1 MQKGDVVSPVQ
12 SNQQRACD
20 PARSVMV
27 SACAGSGKTWLLV
40 ARLVRILLAG
50 AKPNQILALTF
61 TRKAAQE
68 MRERL
73 YGLLEQFAR
82 SDEATLLTALRERGL
97 NDAEA
102 QAAVPQARALYE
114 TVLAS
119 PQAIVIDTFHGWFG
133 KLLGAA
139 PVSIGIQPGFSLRED
154 SKRLQEECLAD
165 WWSQVPEELKP
176 HYETLLQQLGA
187 HETLQFLTGSYSA
200 FKQRGAWTFFE
211 ARCNEQGT
219 TPIKQLEQMLTQLR
233 APNAVLQMWNAPNAL
248 ADLELLMRCFA
259 NSTKTEQNY
268 VEVIEKVIEAK
279 KAHLDITQLGKLAT
293 ALEAIFLTKDKTAR
307 TANAKVSNDLKKW
320 LSKADQ
326 GISESSYIACKESW
340 ADVFLVNVQRDRE
353 AAAVKLN
360 TAWFAMSAAM
370 LAHVQA
376 SKEAMRVRD
385 FDDLEIGV
393 SQLMAD
399 SSHAAYL
406 QARLDSRYQHIL
418 IDEFQDTNPLQW
430 QILRSWL
437 EGYGADVSKPSIFIV
452 GDPKQSIYRFRR
464 ADPRLF
470 EIAKAFLE
478 GELGADVI
486 ELDVTRRNAPNIN
499 DAVNRTFTSALL
511 PESYPYTPQTTAW
524 KAPHLVNTAANTFNQ
539 GEAYLLPL
547 ISLVEHEV
555 NERSGNAFAGPLPD
569 SSETGSVM
577 QRYCEGQRIAQ
588 IIREVMQTRRV
599 LESVDGELV
608 WRDPRPSDFLL
619 LVKRRRY
626 LPQYERAMREAG
638 LAFESSRLGGLLNTL
653 EIDDLIALLT
663 VLVTPR
669 HDLPLAQVLRSPL
682 FGASEDQMQSLAI
695 SLASEGYRSWWDAL
709 QASSDPDLLKAGRYL
724 EHWRVLGEHIPVHDL
739 LDQIYAE
746 NDVRMRYAIASDDLL
761 RPQVL
766 ANIDAF
772 LELALNHDG
781 GRYPSLG
788 RFIAEMKAMRQGD
801 DDETPDEGEMDLDGE
816 SADLIEIDDG
826 SGLSDAD
833 RNKRVRMMTVH
844 GAKGLEAPFVILLDT
859 NHTTGMNQ
867 HRGILLD
874 WPPNETAPIHLSAF
888 TKDTITS
895 PRTQI
900 QEEEQRIASN
910 ENWNALYV
918 AMTRAKQGLWISGV
932 SKSSTKEDSVD
943 LKSWYHRIQSAELP
957 DYVVSEEVATTLD
970 DARLSAQSQSEGQ
983 NEGQSDART
992 PFTIDD
998 FALDWDVAQ
1007 SSHALQL
1014 ANIESGIANT
1024 NAVESPVEPQIDPRI
1039 LEDGVYFHALLEC
1052 CTLQSG
1058 GTAAD
1063 LPSLTQ
1069 TMHWFGIDEAR
1080 ATLALSRA
1088 KTVLQTDAL
1097 KPYLLE
1103 GKWIQA
1109 WNEIDVLMT
1118 ADENELAPDEQNQK
1132 TIHTR
1137 FDRLVEFAD
1146 RLVILDYKL
1155 TLPKEGDSKT
1165 ALYQKQLQQYTI
1177 GLQRLRKD
1185 KPIEA
1190 YLVSGEGELLQV
1202 V

>member
-1 MQKGDVVSPVQ
+1 VSPTQ
-12 SNQQRACD
+12 TNQQRACN

-82 SDEATLLTALRERGL
+82 CDEETLLAALRERGL

-102 QAAVPQARALYE
+102 EAAIPQARALYE

-165 WWSQVPEELKP
+165 WWSQVPKELKP
-176 HYETLLQQLGA
+176 HYESLLQQLGA

-211 ARCNEQGT
+211 ARCAEQGT
-219 TPIKQLEQMLTQLR
+219 SPIQKLEQMLTQFR
-233 APNAVLQMWNAPNAL
+233 APDAVLQMWNAPNTL
-248 ADLELLMRCFA
+248 ADLELLARCFA
-259 NSTKTEQNY
+259 NSTPTEKKY
-268 VEVIEKVIEAK
+268 CAVIESAIDAK
-279 KAHLDITQLGKLAT
+279 KSGLDITQQNALIA

-307 TANAKVSNDLKKW
+307 TANAKVSADLKKW
-320 LSKADQ
+320 LSKTDQ
-326 GISESSYIACKESW
+326 GISESSYLAYKEAW
-340 ADVFLVNVQRDRE
+340 ADAFLANVQRDRE
-353 AAAVKLN
+353 AAALKLN

-376 SKEAMRVRD
+376 SKEVMRVRD

-437 EGYGADVSKPSIFIV
+437 EGYGTDTNKPSIFIV

-470 EIAKAFLE
+470 DAAKDFLQS
-478 GELGADVI
+478 ELGADFI
-486 ELDVTRRNAPNIN
+486 QLDVTRRNAPAIN
-499 DAVNRTFTSALL
+499 SAVNCTFSSTLL

-524 KAPHLVNTAANTFNQ
+524 KAPDLHDAAASIANQ

-547 ISLVEHEV
+547 IPLEEQEAHE
-555 NERSGNAFAGPLPD
+555 RLGNAFAGPLPD
-569 SSETGSVM
+569 ASETGAVM
-577 QRYCEGQRIAQ
+577 QRYREGQRIAQ
-588 IIREVMQTRRV
+588 MIREVMQTRRV
-599 LESVDGELV
+599 LEMVDGQPV

-619 LVKRRRY
+619 LVKRRLY

-682 FGASEDQMQSLAI
+682 FGVSEDQMQSLAI
-695 SLASEGYRSWWDAL
+695 ALASEGYRSWWDAL
-709 QASSDPDLLKAGRYL
+709 QASPDPALLKAGRYL
-724 EHWRVLGEHIPVHDL
+724 EHWRILGEHLPVHDL

-766 ANIDAF
+766 ANMDAF

-788 RFIAEMKAMRQGD
+788 RFIAEIKAMRQGD
-801 DDETPDEGEMDLDGE
+801 DDETPDEGEMDLESEAGE
-816 SADLIEIDDG
+816 SIELDDG
-826 SGLSDAD
+826 AGLSEAD

-844 GAKGLEAPFVILLDT
+844 GAKGLEAPFVILLDA

-910 ENWNALYV
+910 ENWNVLYV

-932 SKSSTKEDSVD
+932 AKSSTKEDGID
-943 LKSWYHRIQSAELP
+943 INSWYYRIQSAELP
-957 DYVVSEEVATTLD
+957 DFAISKAATGPND
-970 DARLSAQSQSEGQ
+970 PKVSAQSQRNTSM
-983 NEGQSDART
+983 
-992 PFTIDD
+992 PFSIDD
-998 FALDWDVAQ
+998 FAIEWDVAQ

-1014 ANIESGIANT
+1014 ANIEGDIAKT
-1024 NAVESPVEPQIDPRI
+1024 NAAIAPAEPELDPRI
-1039 LEDGVYFHALLEC
+1039 LEDGVHFHALLEC
-1052 CTLQSG
+1052 STLQSG
-1058 GTAAD
+1058 GIAAD

-1069 TMHWFGIDEAR
+1069 TMNWFGIDEAR

-1097 KPYLLE
+1097 KPYLLD
-1103 GKWIQA
+1103 GQWIQA

-1118 ADENELAPDEQNQK
+1118 ADVSEAIRDEQNK
-1132 TIHTR
+1132 KIIHTR
-1137 FDRLVEFAD
+1137 FDRLVEFTD

-1155 TLPKEGDSKT
+1155 SLPKEGDPKS
-1165 ALYQKQLQQYTI
+1165 ALYQKQLQQYAS
-1177 GLQRLRKD
+1177 GLQRIRND

-1190 YLVSGEGELLQV
+1190 YLVSAAGELQRLV
-1202 V
+1202 

>member
-1 MQKGDVVSPVQ
+1 MTRAQ

-50 AKPNQILALTF
+50 AKPHEILALTF

-82 SDEATLLTALRERGL
+82 CDEATLLAALLERGL
-97 NDAEA
+97 NDTEA

-211 ARCNEQGT
+211 AHCAERGT
-219 TPIKQLEQMLTQLR
+219 TPIKELQGMLTQVS
-233 APNAVLQMWNAPNAL
+233 APDAVLRLWNTPNAL

-259 NSTKTEQNY
+259 NSTQTEKNY
-268 VEVIEKVIEAK
+268 CAVIEKAIEAK
-279 KAHLDITQLGKLAT
+279 KAGLDITQLNELIA
-293 ALEAIFLTKDKTAR
+293 ALEAIFLTKDKTPR
-307 TANAKVSNDLKKW
+307 TANSKVSADLKKW
-320 LSKADQ
+320 LNKTDQ
-326 GISESSYIACKESW
+326 GISESSYIACKEAW
-340 ADVFLVNVQRDRE
+340 AEAFLANVQRERE
-353 AAAVKLN
+353 ASALKLN

-370 LAHVQA
+370 LAHVQT

-470 EIAKAFLE
+470 NTAKEFLQ
-478 GELGADVI
+478 GELGADLI

-511 PESYPYTPQTTAW
+511 PESYPYTLQTTAW
-524 KAPHLVNTAANTFNQ
+524 TAPHSLDARANAVNQ

-547 ISLVEHEV
+547 IPLVEHETH
-555 NERSGNAFAGPLPD
+555 ERSGNAFAGPLPD
-569 SSETGSVM
+569 SSETGSVV

-599 LESVDGELV
+599 LESVDGEQV

-619 LVKRRRY
+619 LVKRRKY
-626 LPQYERAMREAG
+626 LPQYERAMREAE

-669 HDLPLAQVLRSPL
+669 HDLRLAQVLRSPL
-682 FGASEDQMQSLAI
+682 FGANEDQMQSLAI

-709 QASSDPDLLKAGRYL
+709 QASPDPVLLKAGRYL
-724 EHWRVLGEHIPVHDL
+724 EHWRILGEHLPVHDL

-816 SADLIEIDDG
+816 TAETIELEDASA
-826 SGLSDAD
+826 LSDAD

-867 HRGILLD
+867 HRGIVLD
-874 WPPNETAPIHLSAF
+874 WPPNEVAPIHLSAF

-900 QEEEQRIASN
+900 QEEEQRIARN

-932 SKSSTKEDSVD
+932 AKSSAKEGGLDVD
-943 LKSWYHRIQSAELP
+943 SWYYRIQSAELP
-957 DYVVSEEVATTLD
+957 DYVVSKEVAAAPD
-970 DARLSAQSQSEGQ
+970 DARSTSQSQG
-983 NEGQSDART
+983 EGQSDSGM
-992 PFTIDD
+992 PFSIDD
-998 FALDWDVAQ
+998 FVLDWDVAQ
-1007 SSHALQL
+1007 SSHALQQ
-1014 ANIESGIANT
+1014 ANIESGIANINT
-1024 NAVESPVEPQIDPRI
+1024 VVNSTEPEIDPRI

-1063 LPSLTQ
+1063 LPSLTH
-1069 TMHWFGIDEAR
+1069 TMNWFGIDEAR

-1088 KTVLQTDAL
+1088 KTVLQTDTL
-1097 KPYLLE
+1097 KPYLLD
-1103 GKWIQA
+1103 GNWIQA
-1109 WNEIDVLMT
+1109 WNEIDVLIS
-1118 ADENELAPDEQNQK
+1118 ADVTQEAGENSK

-1155 TLPKEGDSKT
+1155 SLPKEGDHKS
-1165 ALYQKQLQQYTI
+1165 ALYQKQLQQYAT
-1177 GLQRLRKD
+1177 GLQGLRND
-1185 KPIEA
+1185 KPIAA
-1190 YLVSGEGELLQV
+1190 YLVSAEGELLQLV
-1202 V
+1202 

>member
-1 MQKGDVVSPVQ
+1 
-12 SNQQRACD
+12 
-20 PARSVMV
+20 
-27 SACAGSGKTWLLV
+27 
-40 ARLVRILLAG
+40 
-50 AKPNQILALTF
+50 
-61 TRKAAQE
+61 
-68 MRERL
+68 
-73 YGLLEQFAR
+73 
-82 SDEATLLTALRERGL
+82 
-97 NDAEA
+97 
-102 QAAVPQARALYE
+102 
-114 TVLAS
+114 
-119 PQAIVIDTFHGWFG
+119 VIDTFHGWFG

-154 SKRLQEECLAD
+154 SKRLQVECLAD
-165 WWSQVPEELKP
+165 WWSQVPEALKP

-187 HETLQFLTGSYSA
+187 HETLQFLMGSYSA

-211 ARCNEQGT
+211 ARCAERGT
-219 TPIKQLEQMLTQLR
+219 TPIKQLEQMLTQVG
-233 APNAVLQMWNAPNAL
+233 APDAVLRLWNAPNAL

-259 NSTKTEQNY
+259 NSTQTEKNY
-268 VEVIEKVIEAK
+268 CAVIEKAIEAK
-279 KAHLDITQLGKLAT
+279 KAGLAITQLSDLIA
-293 ALEAIFLTKDKTAR
+293 ALEAIFLTKEKTPR
-307 TANAKVSNDLKKW
+307 TANAKISADLKKW
-320 LSKADQ
+320 LAKADQ
-326 GISESSYIACKESW
+326 GISESSYIACKEAW
-340 ADVFLVNVQRDRE
+340 ADAFLANLQRERE
-353 AAAVKLN
+353 AAAVNLN

-376 SKEAMRVRD
+376 SKESMRVRD

-470 EIAKAFLE
+470 NTAKEFLQ

-499 DAVNRTFTSALL
+499 DAVNRTFSSALL
-511 PESYPYTPQTTAW
+511 PESYPYTLQTTAW
-524 KAPHLVNTAANTFNQ
+524 KAPHSLDARANAVNQ

-547 ISLVEHEV
+547 IPLVEHETH
-555 NERSGNAFAGPLPD
+555 ERSGNAFAGPLPD
-569 SSETGSVM
+569 SSETGSVV

-619 LVKRRRY
+619 LVKRRKY
-626 LPQYERAMREAG
+626 LPQYERAMREAE

-695 SLASEGYRSWWDAL
+695 SLASVGYRSWWDAL
-709 QASSDPDLLKAGRYL
+709 QASPDPVLLKAGRYL
-724 EHWRVLGEHIPVHDL
+724 EHWRILGEHLPVHDL

-816 SADLIEIDDG
+816 TADIIEIED
-826 SGLSDAD
+826 SVGLSDAD

-874 WPPNETAPIHLSAF
+874 WPPNEVAPIHLSAY

-900 QEEEQRIASN
+900 QEEEQRISAN

-932 SKSSTKEDSVD
+932 ATSSAKEGGLD
-943 LKSWYHRIQSAELP
+943 LNSWYHRIQSAELS
-957 DYVVSEEVATTLD
+957 DYVVSKEVAAAPD
-970 DARLSAQSQSEGQ
+970 DARSTSQSQG
-983 NEGQSDART
+983 EGQSDSGML
-992 PFTIDD
+992 FSIDD
-998 FALDWDVAQ
+998 FVLDWDVAQ
-1007 SSHALQL
+1007 SSHAMQQ
-1014 ANIESGIANT
+1014 ANIESGTANINT
-1024 NAVESPVEPQIDPRI
+1024 TVNSTEPEIDPRI

-1069 TMHWFGIDEAR
+1069 TMNWFGIDEAR

-1088 KTVLQTDAL
+1088 KTVLQTDVL
-1097 KPYLLE
+1097 KPFLLDGE
-1103 GKWIQA
+1103 WIQA
-1109 WNEIDVLMT
+1109 WNEIDVLIP
-1118 ADENELAPDEQNQK
+1118 ADAAQAAGESGK

-1155 TLPKEGDSKT
+1155 SLPKEGDSKT
-1165 ALYQKQLQQYTI
+1165 ALYQKQLQQYAS
-1177 GLQRLRKD
+1177 GLQRLRND
-1185 KPIEA
+1185 KPIAA
-1190 YLVSGEGELLQV
+1190 YLVSAAGALQQLV
-1202 V
+1202 

>member
-1 MQKGDVVSPVQ
+1 MQKGDVVTRAQ

-50 AKPNQILALTF
+50 AKPHEILALTF

-82 SDEATLLTALRERGL
+82 CDEATLLAALRERGL
-97 NDAEA
+97 NDTEA
-102 QAAVPQARALYE
+102 RAAVPQARALYE

-165 WWSQVPEELKP
+165 WWSQVPKALKP

-211 ARCNEQGT
+211 AHCAERGT
-219 TPIKQLEQMLTQLR
+219 TPIQELQGMLTQVS
-233 APNAVLQMWNAPNAL
+233 APDAVLRLWNAPNAL
-248 ADLELLMRCFA
+248 ADLELLLRCFA
-259 NSTKTEQNY
+259 NSTQTEKNY
-268 VEVIEKVIEAK
+268 CAVIEKAIESK
-279 KAHLDITQLGKLAT
+279 KAGLDITQRNELIA
-293 ALEAIFLTKDKTAR
+293 ALEAIFLTKEKTPR
-307 TANAKVSNDLKKW
+307 TANAKVSADLKKW
-320 LSKADQ
+320 LNKVDQ
-326 GISESSYIACKESW
+326 GISESSYIACKEAW
-340 ADVFLVNVQRDRE
+340 AEAFLANVQRERE
-353 AAAVKLN
+353 ASALKLN

-470 EIAKAFLE
+470 NTAKEFLQ
-478 GELGADVI
+478 GELGADLI

-511 PESYPYTPQTTAW
+511 PESYPYTLQTTAW
-524 KAPHLVNTAANTFNQ
+524 TAPHSLDARANAVNQ

-547 ISLVEHEV
+547 IPLVEHETH
-555 NERSGNAFAGPLPD
+555 ERLGNAFAGPLPD
-569 SSETGSVM
+569 SSETGSVV

-588 IIREVMQTRRV
+588 IIREVMQMRRV
-599 LESVDGELV
+599 LESVDGEPV

-619 LVKRRRY
+619 LVKRRKY
-626 LPQYERAMREAG
+626 LPQYERAMREAE

-682 FGASEDQMQSLAI
+682 FGANEDQMQSLAI

-709 QASSDPDLLKAGRYL
+709 QASPDPVLLKAGRYL
-724 EHWRVLGEHIPVHDL
+724 EYWRILGEHLPVHDL

-816 SADLIEIDDG
+816 TAETIELEDASA
-826 SGLSDAD
+826 LSDAD

-874 WPPNETAPIHLSAF
+874 WPPNEVAPIHLSAF

-900 QEEEQRIASN
+900 QEEEQRIARN

-932 SKSSTKEDSVD
+932 ATSSAKEGGLDVD
-943 LKSWYHRIQSAELP
+943 SWYHRIQSAELP
-957 DYVVSEEVATTLD
+957 DYVVSEEVTAVLD
-970 DARLSAQSQSEGQ
+970 DARPNLPSQG
-983 NEGQSDART
+983 DARI
-992 PFTIDD
+992 PFSIDD

-1007 SSHALQL
+1007 SSHALQQ
-1014 ANIESGIANT
+1014 AKIESGTANINT
-1024 NAVESPVEPQIDPRI
+1024 AVNSTEPEIDPRI

-1069 TMHWFGIDEAR
+1069 TMNWFGIDEAR
-1080 ATLALSRA
+1080 ATLALLRA

-1097 KPYLLE
+1097 KPYLLD
-1103 GKWIQA
+1103 GNWIQA
-1109 WNEIDVLMT
+1109 WNEIDVLIP
-1118 ADENELAPDEQNQK
+1118 ADVTQAAGENSK

-1155 TLPKEGDSKT
+1155 SLPKEGDHKS
-1165 ALYQKQLQQYTI
+1165 ALYQKQLQQYAT
-1177 GLQRLRKD
+1177 GLQRLRND
-1185 KPIEA
+1185 KPIAA
-1190 YLVSGEGELLQV
+1190 YLVSAEGELLQLV
-1202 V
+1202 

>member
-1 MQKGDVVSPVQ
+1 
-12 SNQQRACD
+12 
-20 PARSVMV
+20 MV

-50 AKPNQILALTF
+50 AKPHQILALTF

-73 YGLLEQFAR
+73 YGLLEEFAR
-82 SDEATLLTALRERGL
+82 CDDAALITALVERGF
-97 NDAEA
+97 NDTEA
-102 QAAVPQARALYE
+102 RAAIPQARSLYE

-139 PVSIGIQPGFSLRED
+139 PVSIGIQPGFRLRED

-165 WWSQVPEELKP
+165 WWSQVPKELKP
-176 HYETLLQQLGA
+176 HYESLLQQLGA

-211 ARCNEQGT
+211 ARCAQQGA
-219 TPIKQLEQMLTQLR
+219 TPIQQLEQMLTQFS
-233 APNAVLQMWNAPNAL
+233 APDAVLQMWNAPNTL
-248 ADLELLMRCFA
+248 ADLELLALCFA
-259 NSTKTEQNY
+259 NSTQTEKNY
-268 VEVIEKVIEAK
+268 CAVIESAIDAK
-279 KAHLDITQLGKLAT
+279 KAGLDITQQDALLA
-293 ALEAIFLTKDKTAR
+293 ALEAIFLTKDKTSR
-307 TANAKVSNDLKKW
+307 TANAKVSADLKKW
-320 LSKADQ
+320 RSKTDQ
-326 GISESSYIACKESW
+326 CISEASYLSCKEAW
-340 ADVFLVNVQRDRE
+340 ADVFLANVQRDRE
-353 AAAVKLN
+353 AAALQLN

-376 SKEAMRVRD
+376 SKDAMRVRD

-393 SQLMAD
+393 SQMMAD

-437 EGYGADVSKPSIFIV
+437 EGYGADTNKPSIFIV

-470 EIAKAFLE
+470 ETAKDFLQS
-478 GELGADVI
+478 ELGADFI
-486 ELDVTRRNAPNIN
+486 ELDVTRRNAPAIN
-499 DAVNRTFTSALL
+499 SAVNCTFSSGLL
-511 PESYPYTPQTTAW
+511 PESYPYKLQVTAW
-524 KAPHLVNTAANTFNQ
+524 TAPDSPDLAAHIANQ

-547 ISLVEHEV
+547 IPLEEHEAH
-555 NERSGNAFAGPLPD
+555 ERLGNAFAGPLAD
-569 SSETGSVM
+569 ASETGAVM
-577 QRYCEGQRIAQ
+577 QRYREGQRIAQ
-588 IIREVMQTRRV
+588 MIREVMQTRRV
-599 LESVDGELV
+599 LELVDGQKV

-619 LVKRRRY
+619 LVKRRQF
-626 LPQYERAMREAG
+626 LPQYERALREAE

-682 FGASEDQMQSLAI
+682 FGASEDQMQSIAI
-695 SLASEGYRSWWDAL
+695 ALASEGYRSWWDAL
-709 QASSDPDLLKAGRYL
+709 QASSDPALQKAGRYL
-724 EHWRVLGEHIPVHDL
+724 EHWRVLSEHFPVHDL

-788 RFIAEMKAMRQGD
+788 RFIAEIKAMRQGD
-801 DDETPDEGEMDLDGE
+801 DDETPDEGGMDLDGE
-816 SADLIEIDDG
+816 SAEAIELEDA
-826 SGLSDAD
+826 STLSDAD

-844 GAKGLEAPFVILLDT
+844 GAKGLEAPFVVLLDT

-900 QEEEQRIASN
+900 QEEEQRISVN

-932 SKSSTKEDSVD
+932 SKSSTKEDGLD
-943 LKSWYHRIQSAELP
+943 LNSWYHRIQSAELP
-957 DYVVSEEVATTLD
+957 DYVAEEVALPLD
-970 DARLSAQSQSEGQ
+970 DARPTSQSQSES
-983 NEGQSDART
+983 QSDAHT

-1007 SSHALQL
+1007 SSHSLQL

-1024 NAVESPVEPQIDPRI
+1024 NAVVAQAEPEIDPRI

-1058 GTAAD
+1058 STILD
-1063 LPSLTQ
+1063 LPSLAH
-1069 TMHWFGIDEAR
+1069 TMNWFGIDEAR
-1080 ATLALSRA
+1080 ATLALSRT
-1088 KTVLQTDAL
+1088 KIVLQTEAL
-1097 KPYLLE
+1097 KPYLLDGE
-1103 GKWIQA
+1103 WIQA

-1118 ADENELAPDEQNQK
+1118 ADENESMQEDQNKK

-1155 TLPKEGDSKT
+1155 SLPKEGDSKT
-1165 ALYQKQLQQYTI
+1165 ALYQKQLQQYAT
-1177 GLQRLRKD
+1177 GLQRIRND

-1190 YLVSGEGELLQV
+1190 YLVSAAGELLQLV
-1202 V
+1202 

>member
-1 MQKGDVVSPVQ
+1 
-12 SNQQRACD
+12 
-20 PARSVMV
+20 MV

-50 AKPNQILALTF
+50 AKPHEILALTF

-82 SDEATLLTALRERGL
+82 CDEATLLAALLERGL
-97 NDAEA
+97 NDTEA
-102 QAAVPQARALYE
+102 RAAVPQARALYE
-114 TVLAS
+114 AVLAS

-211 ARCNEQGT
+211 ARCTERGTSPIQELQG
-219 TPIKQLEQMLTQLR
+219 MLTQVS
-233 APNAVLQMWNAPNAL
+233 APDAVLRIWNAPNAR
-248 ADLELLMRCFA
+248 ADLDLLMRCFA
-259 NSTKTEQNY
+259 NSTQTEQNY
-268 VEVIEKVIEAK
+268 VVVIEKVIEAK
-279 KAHLDITQLGKLAT
+279 KAGLDITQLTTLIGS
-293 ALEAIFLTKDKTAR
+293 LEAIFLTKDKTAR
-307 TANAKVSNDLKKW
+307 TANAKVSTDLKKW
-320 LSKADQ
+320 LNKADQ
-326 GISESSYIACKESW
+326 GISESSYIACKEAW
-340 ADVFLVNVQRDRE
+340 ADAFLANVQRERE
-353 AAAVKLN
+353 AAAIKLN

-370 LAHVQA
+370 LAHVQT

-470 EIAKAFLE
+470 DTAKDFLQ
-478 GELGADVI
+478 GELGADLI

-499 DAVNRTFTSALL
+499 DAVNRTFTSVLL
-511 PESYPYTPQTTAW
+511 PESYPYALQTTAW
-524 KAPHLVNTAANTFNQ
+524 TAPHSLDARANAVNQ

-547 ISLVEHEV
+547 IPLVEHEAH
-555 NERSGNAFAGPLPD
+555 ERSGNAFAGPLPD

-577 QRYCEGQRIAQ
+577 QRYREGQRIAQ
-588 IIREVMQTRRV
+588 IIREVMQIRRV
-599 LESVDGELV
+599 LEWADGKLA

-619 LVKRRRY
+619 LVKRRKY
-626 LPQYERAMREAG
+626 LPQYERAMREAE

-709 QASSDPDLLKAGRYL
+709 QASPDPVLLKAGRYL
-724 EHWRVLGEHIPVHDL
+724 EHWRILGEHLPVHDL

-801 DDETPDEGEMDLDGE
+801 DDETPDEGEMDLDRETTE
-816 SADLIEIDDG
+816 SIELEDA
-826 SGLSDAD
+826 SNLSDAD

-859 NHTTGMNQ
+859 NHTTGLNQ

-874 WPPNETAPIHLSAF
+874 WPPNEVAPIHLSAF

-900 QEEEQRIASN
+900 QEEEQRIARN

-918 AMTRAKQGLWISGV
+918 AMTRAKQGMWISGV
-932 SKSSTKEDSVD
+932 ATSSAKEGGLD
-943 LKSWYHRIQSAELP
+943 LNSWYHRIQSAELP
-957 DYVVSEEVATTLD
+957 DYSVSEEVVAALD
-970 DARLSAQSQSEGQ
+970 DARPNLPSKG
-983 NEGQSDART
+983 EGQSDSGM
-992 PFTIDD
+992 PFSIDD

-1007 SSHALQL
+1007 SSHALQQ
-1014 ANIESGIANT
+1014 ANIESGTANSNT
-1024 NAVESPVEPQIDPRI
+1024 VVNSTELEIDPRI

-1063 LPSLTQ
+1063 LPSVTQ
-1069 TMHWFGIDEAR
+1069 AMNWFGIDEAR

-1097 KPYLLE
+1097 KPYLLD
-1103 GKWIQA
+1103 GNWIQA
-1109 WNEIDVLMT
+1109 WNEIDVLIP
-1118 ADENELAPDEQNQK
+1118 ADVTPAAGEDSK

-1155 TLPKEGDSKT
+1155 SLPKEGDSKT
-1165 ALYQKQLQQYTI
+1165 ALYQKQLQQYAS
-1177 GLQRLRKD
+1177 GLQRLRND

-1190 YLVSGEGELLQV
+1190 YLVSAAGVLQQMV
-1202 V
+1202 

>member
-1 MQKGDVVSPVQ
+1 
-12 SNQQRACD
+12 
-20 PARSVMV
+20 MV

-50 AKPNQILALTF
+50 AKPHQILALTF

-73 YGLLEQFAR
+73 YGLLEEFAR
-82 SDEATLLTALRERGL
+82 SDDAALITALVERGL

-102 QAAVPQARALYE
+102 RSAIPQARSLYE

-165 WWSQVPEELKP
+165 WWSQVPKELKP
-176 HYETLLQQLGA
+176 HYESLLEQLGA

-211 ARCNEQGT
+211 ARCAEQGT
-219 TPIKQLEQMLTQLR
+219 SPIQQLEQMLTQFR
-233 APNAVLQMWNAPNAL
+233 APDAVLQMWNAPNTL
-248 ADLELLMRCFA
+248 TDLELLAGCFA
-259 NSTKTEQNY
+259 NSTQTEKNY
-268 VEVIEKVIEAK
+268 CAVVESAIDAK
-279 KAHLDITQLGKLAT
+279 KAGLDITQQDSLLA
-293 ALEAIFLTKDKTAR
+293 ALRAIFLTKEKTPR
-307 TANAKVSNDLKKW
+307 TANAKVSADLKKW
-320 LSKADQ
+320 LSKTDQ
-326 GISESSYIACKESW
+326 GISESSYIACKEAW
-340 ADVFLVNVQRDRE
+340 ADAFLANVQRDRE
-353 AAAVKLN
+353 ASAVKLN
-360 TAWFAMSAAM
+360 AAWFAMSAAM

-399 SSHAAYL
+399 TSHAAYL

-437 EGYGADVSKPSIFIV
+437 EGYGADTSKPSIFIV

-470 EIAKAFLE
+470 ETAKDFLQS
-478 GELGADVI
+478 ELGADFI
-486 ELDVTRRNAPNIN
+486 ELDVTRRNAPAIN
-499 DAVNRTFTSALL
+499 SAVNRTFSSALL
-511 PESYPYTPQTTAW
+511 PESYPYTLQTTAW
-524 KAPHLVNTAANTFNQ
+524 TAPKSLDATANATNQ

-547 ISLVEHEV
+547 IPLEEHEAH
-555 NERSGNAFAGPLPD
+555 ERLGNAFAGPLAD
-569 SSETGSVM
+569 ASETGAVM
-577 QRYCEGQRIAQ
+577 QRYREGQRIAQ
-588 IIREVMQTRRV
+588 IIREVMRTRRV
-599 LESVDGELV
+599 LELVDGQKV

-619 LVKRRRY
+619 LVKRRLH

-682 FGASEDQMQSLAI
+682 FGASEDQMQSIAI
-695 SLASEGYRSWWDAL
+695 ALASDGYRSWWDAL
-709 QASSDPDLLKAGRYL
+709 QASSDPALLKAGRYL
-724 EHWRVLGEHIPVHDL
+724 EHWRVLGEHLPVHDL
-739 LDQIYAE
+739 LDQIYVE
-746 NDVRMRYAIASDDLL
+746 NDVRMRYAIASDNLL

-788 RFIAEMKAMRQGD
+788 RFIAEIKAMRQGD
-801 DDETPDEGEMDLDGE
+801 DDETPDEGEMDLE
-816 SADLIEIDDG
+816 SEAVEFIELDDRC
-826 SGLSDAD
+826 GLSDAD

-844 GAKGLEAPFVILLDT
+844 GAKGLEAPFVVLLDT

-874 WPPNETAPIHLSAF
+874 WPPNETAPIHLSVF
-888 TKDTITS
+888 TKDTITN

-900 QEEEQRIASN
+900 QEEEQRIAFN

-932 SKSSTKEDSVD
+932 ATSSTKEEGLDI
-943 LKSWYHRIQSAELP
+943 KSWYHRIQSAELP
-957 DYVVSEEVATTLD
+957 DFVISAEVATAPNDHKPT
-970 DARLSAQSQSEGQ
+970 AQSQSNTGM
-983 NEGQSDART
+983 
-992 PFTIDD
+992 PFSIDD
-998 FALDWDVAQ
+998 FVIEWDVAQ

-1014 ANIESGIANT
+1014 TNIESGIAKT
-1024 NAVESPVEPQIDPRI
+1024 DAVEDSTEPELDPRI
-1039 LEDGVYFHALLEC
+1039 LEDGVYFHALLEY

-1058 GTAAD
+1058 STISD
-1063 LPSLTQ
+1063 LPSLTH
-1069 TMHWFGIDEAR
+1069 TMIWFGIDEAR

-1088 KTVLQTDAL
+1088 KTVLQTEAL

-1103 GKWIQA
+1103 GEWIQA

-1118 ADENELAPDEQNQK
+1118 ADENESMPNEQNKK

-1155 TLPKEGDSKT
+1155 SLPKEGDCKS
-1165 ALYQKQLQQYTI
+1165 ALYQKQLQQYAS
-1177 GLQRLRKD
+1177 GLQRIRND

-1190 YLVSGEGELLQV
+1190 YLISAAGELLQV

>member
-1 MQKGDVVSPVQ
+1 MPKGDVVSQVQ

-20 PARSVMV
+20 PTRSVMV

-40 ARLVRILLAG
+40 ARLVHILLAG
-50 AKPNQILALTF
+50 AKPHEILALTF

-73 YGLLEQFAR
+73 YGLLEEFAR
-82 SDEATLLTALRERGL
+82 CDEATLLTALRERGL

-102 QAAVPQARALYE
+102 RSAIPHARALYE

-165 WWSQVPEELKP
+165 WWSQVPKELTP
-176 HYETLLQQLGA
+176 HYESLLQQLGA

-211 ARCNEQGT
+211 AHCAQQGT
-219 TPIKQLEQMLTQLR
+219 SPIQKLEQMLTQYR
-233 APNAVLQMWNAPNAL
+233 APDAVLQMWNAPNAF
-248 ADLELLMRCFA
+248 ADLELLARCFA
-259 NSTKTEQNY
+259 NSTQTEKKY
-268 VEVIEKVIEAK
+268 GAVIESAIEAK
-279 KAHLDITQLGKLAT
+279 RADLDITQEDALIA
-293 ALEAIFLTKDKTAR
+293 ALEAIFLTKEKTAR
-307 TANAKVSNDLKKW
+307 IANAKVSGDLKKW

-326 GISESSYIACKESW
+326 GISESSYLACKEAW
-340 ADVFLVNVQRDRE
+340 ADAFLANVQRDRE
-353 AAAVKLN
+353 TAALKLN

-370 LAHVQA
+370 LAHVQV

-437 EGYGADVSKPSIFIV
+437 EGYGADTNKPSIFIV

-470 EIAKAFLE
+470 DAVRDFLQS
-478 GELGADVI
+478 ELGADFI
-486 ELDVTRRNAPNIN
+486 QLDVTRRNAPAIN
-499 DAVNRTFTSALL
+499 NAVNRTFTSELL
-511 PESYPYTPQTTAW
+511 PESYPYTLQTTAW
-524 KAPHLVNTAANTFNQ
+524 TAPNSLDVTADKANQ

-547 ISLVEHEV
+547 IPPEEHEV

-569 SSETGSVM
+569 ASETGAVM
-577 QRYCEGQRIAQ
+577 QRYREGQRIAQ
-588 IIREVMQTRRV
+588 IIREVIQTRRV
-599 LESVDGELV
+599 LELVNGQPV

-619 LVKRRRY
+619 LVKRRQF

-695 SLASEGYRSWWDAL
+695 ALASEDYRSWWDAL
-709 QASSDPDLLKAGRYL
+709 QASSDPALLKAGRYL
-724 EHWRVLGEHIPVHDL
+724 EHWRVLGEHLPVHDL

-746 NDVRMRYAIASDDLL
+746 HDVRMRYAMASDDLL

-788 RFIAEMKAMRQGD
+788 RFIAEIKAMRQGD
-801 DDETPDEGEMDLDGE
+801 DDETPDEGEMDLDSEAAE
-816 SADLIEIDDG
+816 SFELEDG
-826 SGLSDAD
+826 SGHSEAD

-844 GAKGLEAPFVILLDT
+844 GAKGLEAPFVVLLDT

-874 WPPNETAPIHLSAF
+874 WPPNEPAPIHLSVF
-888 TKDTITS
+888 TKDTMTR

-932 SKSSTKEDSVD
+932 ATSSTKEEGFD
-943 LKSWYHRIQSAELP
+943 LNSWYYRIQSAQLP
-957 DYVVSEEVATTLD
+957 DFVISEEVATALND
-970 DARLSAQSQSEGQ
+970 HKPIAQSQS
-983 NEGQSDART
+983 NSSM
-992 PFTIDD
+992 PFSIDD
-998 FALDWDVAQ
+998 FVIEWDVAQ
-1007 SSHALQL
+1007 SSHAVQL
-1014 ANIESGIANT
+1014 ASIERGNT
-1024 NAVESPVEPQIDPRI
+1024 KTDAVEDPTEPELDPRI

-1058 GTAAD
+1058 GTISD
-1063 LPSLTQ
+1063 LPSLTH
-1069 TMHWFGIDEAR
+1069 TMNWFGIDEER
-1080 ATLALSRA
+1080 AALALARA
-1088 KTVLQTDAL
+1088 KTVLETDAL
-1097 KPYLLE
+1097 KPYLLN
-1103 GKWIQA
+1103 GDWVQA
-1109 WNEIDVLMT
+1109 WNEIDVLMI
-1118 ADENELAPDEQNQK
+1118 ADANESIPDEQNQK

-1137 FDRLVEFAD
+1137 FDRLVEFTD

-1155 TLPKEGDSKT
+1155 SLPKEGDRKST
-1165 ALYQKQLQQYTI
+1165 LYQKQLQQYAT
-1177 GLQRLRKD
+1177 GLQRIRHD

-1190 YLVSGEGELLQV
+1190 YLVSAAGELLQLV
-1202 V
+1202 

>member
-1 MQKGDVVSPVQ
+1 
-12 SNQQRACD
+12 
-20 PARSVMV
+20 
-27 SACAGSGKTWLLV
+27 
-40 ARLVRILLAG
+40 
-50 AKPNQILALTF
+50 
-61 TRKAAQE
+61 
-68 MRERL
+68 
-73 YGLLEQFAR
+73 
-82 SDEATLLTALRERGL
+82 
-97 NDAEA
+97 
-102 QAAVPQARALYE
+102 
-114 TVLAS
+114 
-119 PQAIVIDTFHGWFG
+119 
-133 KLLGAA
+133 
-139 PVSIGIQPGFSLRED
+139 
-154 SKRLQEECLAD
+154 
-165 WWSQVPEELKP
+165 
-176 HYETLLQQLGA
+176 
-187 HETLQFLTGSYSA
+187 
-200 FKQRGAWTFFE
+200 
-211 ARCNEQGT
+211 
-219 TPIKQLEQMLTQLR
+219 
-233 APNAVLQMWNAPNAL
+233 
-248 ADLELLMRCFA
+248 
-259 NSTKTEQNY
+259 
-268 VEVIEKVIEAK
+268 VIEKAIEAK
-279 KAHLDITQLGKLAT
+279 KAGLDIMQLSELAA
-293 ALEAIFLTKDKTAR
+293 ALEAIFLTKEKTPR
-307 TANAKVSNDLKKW
+307 TANAKVSVHLKKW
-320 LSKADQ
+320 LAKTDQ
-326 GISESSYIACKESW
+326 GISEASYIACKELW
-340 ADVFLVNVQRDRE
+340 ADAFLANVQRDRE
-353 AAAVKLN
+353 ASAVKLN

-376 SKEAMRVRD
+376 SKDAMRVRD

-393 SQLMAD
+393 SQLMAE

-437 EGYGADVSKPSIFIV
+437 EGYGADTNKPSIFIV

-470 EIAKAFLE
+470 ETAKDFLQ
-478 GELGADVI
+478 GELGADFI
-486 ELDVTRRNAPNIN
+486 ELDVTRRNAPSIN

-524 KAPHLVNTAANTFNQ
+524 KAPSSLDATPNAVNQ

-547 ISLVEHEV
+547 IPLVEHEAH
-555 NERSGNAFAGPLPD
+555 ERSGNAFTGPLPD
-569 SSETGSVM
+569 ASETGSVM
-577 QRYCEGQRIAQ
+577 QRYREGQRIAQ
-588 IIREVMQTRRV
+588 IIRGVMQTRRV
-599 LESVDGELV
+599 LEPTDGELV

-619 LVKRRRY
+619 LVKRRQY

-682 FGASEDQMQSLAI
+682 FGVSEDQMQSLAI

-709 QASSDPDLLKAGRYL
+709 QASPDPALLKAGRYL
-724 EHWRVLGEHIPVHDL
+724 EHWRILGEHLPVHDL

-746 NDVRMRYAIASDDLL
+746 NDVRMRYAIVSDDLL

-816 SADLIEIDDG
+816 SADLIEIDDS

-900 QEEEQRIASN
+900 QEEEQRISAN

-932 SKSSTKEDSVD
+932 SKSSTKEDGLD
-943 LKSWYHRIQSAELP
+943 LNSWYHRIQSAELP
-957 DYVVSEEVATTLD
+957 DYVAEEVALPLD
-970 DARLSAQSQSEGQ
+970 DVRPTSQSQSEGQ
-983 NEGQSDART
+983 SDAHT
-992 PFTIDD
+992 PFSIDD
-998 FALDWDVAQ
+998 FALQWDVAE

-1024 NAVESPVEPQIDPRI
+1024 SAVESPVEPEINPRI

-1058 GTAAD
+1058 STISD
-1063 LPSLTQ
+1063 LPSIEH

-1088 KTVLQTDAL
+1088 KTVLQTDTL
-1097 KPYLLE
+1097 KPYLLD
-1103 GKWIQA
+1103 GNWIQA

-1118 ADENELAPDEQNQK
+1118 ADENESMREVQNKK

-1155 TLPKEGDSKT
+1155 SLPKEGDSKT
-1165 ALYQKQLQQYTI
+1165 ALYQKQLQQYAT
-1177 GLQRLRKD
+1177 GLQRIRND

-1190 YLVSGEGELLQV
+1190 YLVSAAGELLQLV
-1202 V
+1202 

>member
-1 MQKGDVVSPVQ
+1 MSPVQ
-12 SNQQRACD
+12 FDKQRACD

-40 ARLVRILLAG
+40 ARMVRILLAG
-50 AKPNQILALTF
+50 AKPHEILALTF

-73 YGLLEQFAR
+73 YGLLEQFATC
-82 SDEATLLTALRERGL
+82 DDTTLLAALVERGL
-97 NDAEA
+97 SDKEA
-102 QAAVPQARALYE
+102 LATIPHARALYE

-165 WWSQVPEELKP
+165 WWSQVPEQYKP
-176 HYETLLQQLGA
+176 HYDALLQQLGA
-187 HETLQFLTGSYSA
+187 HEALQFLTGNYSI
-200 FKQRGAWTFFE
+200 FKQRGAWTFFA
-211 ARCNEQGT
+211 ARCIEQNT
-219 TPIKQLEQMLTQLR
+219 TPIQQLQQMLTQVS
-233 APNAVLQMWNAPNAL
+233 APDAVLQMWNAPNTL
-248 ADLELLMRCFA
+248 AELEHLVRCFTH
-259 NSTKTEQNY
+259 STQTEKNY
-268 VEVIEKVIEAK
+268 VVVIEKAIEAK
-279 KAHLDITQLGKLAT
+279 KAGLDVTQLAT
-293 ALEAIFLTKDKTAR
+293 LIAALEAIFLTKDKTAR
-307 TANAKVSNDLKKW
+307 TANAKVSADLKKW
-320 LSKADQ
+320 LNTADQ
-326 GISESSYIACKESW
+326 GISESSYIACKEAWSD
-340 ADVFLVNVQRDRE
+340 AFLANVQRERE
-353 AAAVKLN
+353 TAAVKLN
-360 TAWFAMSAAM
+360 TAWFAMSSAM

-393 SQLMAD
+393 SQIMAD
-399 SSHAAYL
+399 ASHAAYL

-437 EGYGADVSKPSIFIV
+437 EGYGSDGSKPSIFIV

-470 EIAKAFLE
+470 DAAKAFLE
-478 GELGADVI
+478 GELGADFI
-486 ELDVTRRNAPNIN
+486 QLDVTRRNSPCIN
-499 DAVNRTFTSALL
+499 SAVNRTFTSALL
-511 PESYPYTPQTTAW
+511 PESYPYALQTTAW
-524 KAPHLVNTAANTFNQ
+524 TAPPSLDPKANAVNQ

-547 ISLVEHEV
+547 IPHVAHEPH
-555 NERSGNAFAGPLPD
+555 ERSGNAFAGPLSD
-569 SSETGSVM
+569 SSETGGVV
-577 QRYCEGQRIAQ
+577 QRYREGQRIAH

-599 LESVDGELV
+599 LELANGQLI

-619 LVKRRRY
+619 LVKRRQY
-626 LPQYERAMREAG
+626 LPQYERALREAE

-669 HDLPLAQVLRSPL
+669 HDLPLAQVMRSPL

-695 SLASEGYRSWWDAL
+695 SVSREGHPSWWDAL
-709 QASSDPDLLKAGRYL
+709 QNNPDPVLLKAGRYL
-724 EHWRVLGEHIPVHDL
+724 EHWRVLGERLPVHDL

-801 DDETPDEGEMDLDGE
+801 DDETPDEGEMDLDGVTAE
-816 SADLIEIDDG
+816 SIEIEDA
-826 SGLSDAD
+826 SALSDED
-833 RNKRVRMMTVH
+833 RNQRVRMMTVH
-844 GAKGLEAPFVILLDT
+844 GAKGLEAPFVVLLDT
-859 NHTTGMNQ
+859 NHTTGMNN

-874 WPPNETAPIHLSAF
+874 WPPNEAAPIHLSAF

-900 QEEEQRIASN
+900 QEEEQRISSN

-932 SKSSTKEDSVD
+932 ATSSSKEGGLD
-943 LKSWYHRIQSAELP
+943 LNSWYKRMQSAELP
-957 DYVVSEEVATTLD
+957 DYAVPDEIATPLAETEPNLPSKV
-970 DARLSAQSQSEGQ
+970 DAS
-983 NEGQSDART
+983 N
-992 PFTIDD
+992 PFSIDD
-998 FALDWDVAQ
+998 FVLDWDMAQ

-1024 NAVESPVEPQIDPRI
+1024 KAVDGAAEPELDPRI
-1039 LEDGVYFHALLEC
+1039 LEDGVHFHALLEY

-1058 GTAAD
+1058 GIAAE
-1063 LPSLTQ
+1063 LPSLVQ
-1069 TMHWFGIDEAR
+1069 AMHWFGIDEPR
-1080 ATLALSRA
+1080 AGLALSRA
-1088 KTVLQTDAL
+1088 NAVLQTDAL
-1097 KPYLLE
+1097 KPYLLD
-1103 GKWIQA
+1103 GNWIQA
-1109 WNEIDVLMT
+1109 WNEIDVLIPAAET
-1118 ADENELAPDEQNQK
+1118 EPVPGGESK

-1137 FDRLVEFAD
+1137 LDRLVEFTD

-1155 TLPKEGDSKT
+1155 TLPKEGDGKT
-1165 ALYQKQLQQYTI
+1165 VLYQQQLQQYAT

-1190 YLVSGEGELLQV
+1190 YLVSAAGELLQLV
-1202 V
+1202 

>member
-1 MQKGDVVSPVQ
+1 
-12 SNQQRACD
+12 
-20 PARSVMV
+20 MV

-50 AKPNQILALTF
+50 AKPHQILALTF

-73 YGLLEQFAR
+73 YGLLEEFAR
-82 SDEATLLTALRERGL
+82 CDDAALITALVERGL

-102 QAAVPQARALYE
+102 RAAIPQARSLYE

-139 PVSIGIQPGFSLRED
+139 PVSIGIQPGFRLRED

-165 WWSQVPEELKP
+165 WWSQVPKELKP
-176 HYETLLQQLGA
+176 HYESLLQQLGA

-211 ARCNEQGT
+211 ARCAQQGM
-219 TPIKQLEQMLTQLR
+219 TPIQQLEQMLTQFR
-233 APNAVLQMWNAPNAL
+233 APDAVLQMWNTPNTL
-248 ADLELLMRCFA
+248 ADLELLARCFA
-259 NSTKTEQNY
+259 NSTQTEKNY
-268 VEVIEKVIEAK
+268 CAVIESAIDAK
-279 KAHLDITQLGKLAT
+279 KAGLNITQQDALLA
-293 ALEAIFLTKDKTAR
+293 ALEAIFLTKEKTPR
-307 TANAKVSNDLKKW
+307 SANAKVSADLKKW
-320 LSKADQ
+320 LSKTDQ
-326 GISESSYIACKESW
+326 GISESSYIACKEAW
-340 ADVFLVNVQRDRE
+340 ADAFLANVQRDRE
-353 AAAVKLN
+353 AAALQLN

-437 EGYGADVSKPSIFIV
+437 EGYGADTNKPSIFIV

-470 EIAKAFLE
+470 DTAKDFLQS
-478 GELGADVI
+478 ELGADFI
-486 ELDVTRRNAPNIN
+486 ELDVTRRNAPTIN
-499 DAVNRTFTSALL
+499 DAVNRTFTGALL
-511 PESYPYTPQTTAW
+511 PESYPYKLQVTAW
-524 KAPHLVNTAANTFNQ
+524 TAPDSPDPAAHIANQ

-547 ISLVEHEV
+547 IPLEEHEAH
-555 NERSGNAFAGPLPD
+555 ERLGNAFAGPLAD
-569 SSETGSVM
+569 ASETGAVM
-577 QRYCEGQRIAQ
+577 QRYREGQRIAQ
-588 IIREVMQTRRV
+588 MICEVMQTRRV
-599 LESVDGELV
+599 LELVDGQKV
-608 WRDPRPSDFLL
+608 WRDPRPSDFLF
-619 LVKRRRY
+619 LVKRRLY

-695 SLASEGYRSWWDAL
+695 ALASDGYRSWWDAL
-709 QASSDPDLLKAGRYL
+709 QASSDLALQKAGRYL
-724 EHWRVLGEHIPVHDL
+724 EHWRVLGEHLPVHDL

-788 RFIAEMKAMRQGD
+788 RFIAEIKAMRQGD
-801 DDETPDEGEMDLDGE
+801 DDETPDEGEMDLE
-816 SADLIEIDDG
+816 SEAAESIELDDG
-826 SGLSDAD
+826 GGLSDAD

-844 GAKGLEAPFVILLDT
+844 GAKGLEAPFVVLLDT

-874 WPPNETAPIHLSAF
+874 WPPNEMAPIHLSVF
-888 TKDTITS
+888 TKDTITN

-932 SKSSTKEDSVD
+932 ATSSIKEKGLD
-943 LKSWYHRIQSAELP
+943 LNSWYYRIQSAELP
-957 DYVVSEEVATTLD
+957 DFVISENVATTLND
-970 DARLSAQSQSEGQ
+970 QKSTVQSQSNTGM
-983 NEGQSDART
+983 
-992 PFTIDD
+992 PFSIDD
-998 FALDWDVAQ
+998 FVIEWDVAQ

-1014 ANIESGIANT
+1014 ANIESGVVSAT
-1024 NAVESPVEPQIDPRI
+1024 ALVDQVDDDLDPRI
-1039 LEDGVYFHALLEC
+1039 LEDGVYFHALLEY

-1058 GTAAD
+1058 STISD
-1063 LPSLTQ
+1063 LPSLAH
-1069 TMHWFGIDEAR
+1069 TMNWFGIDEAR

-1088 KTVLQTDAL
+1088 KTVLQTEAL

-1103 GKWIQA
+1103 GEWIQA

-1118 ADENELAPDEQNQK
+1118 ANENESMPDEQNKK

-1155 TLPKEGDSKT
+1155 SLPKEGDRKSV
-1165 ALYQKQLQQYTI
+1165 LYQKQLQQYGT
-1177 GLQRLRKD
+1177 GLQGIRGD

-1190 YLVSGEGELLQV
+1190 YLVSAAGELLQLV
-1202 V
+1202 

>member
-1 MQKGDVVSPVQ
+1 VSPIQ

-50 AKPNQILALTF
+50 AKPHEILALTF

-73 YGLLEQFAR
+73 YGLLEEFAR
-82 SDEATLLTALRERGL
+82 CDDAALIAALVERGL
-97 NDAEA
+97 DDAEA
-102 QAAVPQARALYE
+102 RAAIPQARALYE

-165 WWSQVPEELKP
+165 WWSQVPKELKP
-176 HYETLLQQLGA
+176 HYESLLQQLGA

-211 ARCNEQGT
+211 ARCAEQGT
-219 TPIKQLEQMLTQLR
+219 TPVQKLEQMLTQFS
-233 APNAVLQMWNAPNAL
+233 APDAVLQLWNAPNTL
-248 ADLELLMRCFA
+248 ADLELLARCFA
-259 NSTKTEQNY
+259 NGTQTEKNY
-268 VEVIEKVIEAK
+268 CAVIESAIEAK
-279 KAHLDITQLGKLAT
+279 KSGLEITQQDALIT

-307 TANAKVSNDLKKW
+307 TSNAKVSADLKKW
-320 LSKADQ
+320 LSKTDQ
-326 GISESSYIACKESW
+326 GISETNYLSCKEAW
-340 ADVFLVNVQRDRE
+340 ADAFLANVQRDRE
-353 AAAVKLN
+353 VAALQLN

-437 EGYGADVSKPSIFIV
+437 EGYGADTNKPSIFIV

-470 EIAKAFLE
+470 DTAKHFLQS
-478 GELGADVI
+478 ELGADFI
-486 ELDVTRRNAPNIN
+486 ELDVTRRNAPTIN
-499 DAVNRTFTSALL
+499 NAVNCTFSSDLL
-511 PESYPYTPQTTAW
+511 PESFPYTLQTTAW
-524 KAPHLVNTAANTFNQ
+524 TAPDSPNPIANVANQ

-547 ISLVEHEV
+547 IPPEEHEAS
-555 NERSGNAFAGPLPD
+555 ERSGNAFAGPLPD
-569 SSETGSVM
+569 ASETGSVM
-577 QRYCEGQRIAQ
+577 QRYREGQRIAQ
-588 IIREVMQTRRV
+588 IIGEVMQTRRV
-599 LESVDGELV
+599 LELVDGQKR

-619 LVKRRRY
+619 LVKRRQY
-626 LPQYERAMREAG
+626 LTQYERAMREAG

-695 SLASEGYRSWWDAL
+695 SLASDGYRSWWDAL
-709 QASSDPDLLKAGRYL
+709 QASSDPALLKAGRYL
-724 EHWRVLGEHIPVHDL
+724 EHWRILGEQLPVHDL

-746 NDVRMRYAIASDDLL
+746 HDVRMRYAIASDDLL

-766 ANIDAF
+766 ANMDAF

-788 RFIAEMKAMRQGD
+788 RFIAEIKAMRQGD
-801 DDETPDEGEMDLDGE
+801 DDETPDEGEMDLE
-816 SADLIEIDDG
+816 SEAAESIELGDDN
-826 SGLSDAD
+826 SLSDAD

-844 GAKGLEAPFVILLDT
+844 GAKGLEAPFVVLLDT
-859 NHTTGMNQ
+859 NHTTGINQ

-874 WPPNETAPIHLSAF
+874 WPPNETAPIHLSVF

-932 SKSSTKEDSVD
+932 ATSSAKEKGLD
-943 LKSWYHRIQSAELP
+943 LNSWYYRIQSAELP
-957 DYVVSEEVATTLD
+957 DFAISENVATAPNDQKSTV
-970 DARLSAQSQSEGQ
+970 QSQS
-983 NEGQSDART
+983 NISM
-992 PFTIDD
+992 PFSIDD
-998 FALDWDVAQ
+998 FALEWDVAQ

-1014 ANIESGIANT
+1014 ANIEGGVV
-1024 NAVESPVEPQIDPRI
+1024 NATVPVDLVDDDLDPRI
-1039 LEDGVYFHALLEC
+1039 LEDGVHFHALLEC

-1058 GTAAD
+1058 STISD
-1063 LPSLTQ
+1063 LPSLAH
-1069 TMHWFGIDEAR
+1069 TMNWFGIDEAR

-1088 KTVLQTDAL
+1088 KTVLQTETL

-1103 GKWIQA
+1103 GEWIQA
-1109 WNEIDVLMT
+1109 WNEIDILMT
-1118 ADENELAPDEQNQK
+1118 ADENESMPDEQNKK

-1155 TLPKEGDSKT
+1155 SLPKGGDRKS
-1165 ALYQKQLQQYTI
+1165 ALYQKQLQQYAT
-1177 GLQRLRKD
+1177 GLKRIRQD

-1190 YLVSGEGELLQV
+1190 YLVSAAGELLQLV
-1202 V
+1202 

>member
-1 MQKGDVVSPVQ
+1 
-12 SNQQRACD
+12 
-20 PARSVMV
+20 MV

-40 ARLVRILLAG
+40 ARLVLILLSG
-50 AKPNQILALTF
+50 AKPHEILALTF

-73 YGLLEQFAR
+73 YGLLEEFAR
-82 SDEATLLTALRERGL
+82 CDDTALSTALAQRGL

-102 QAAVPQARALYE
+102 RAAIPQARALYE

-119 PQAIVIDTFHGWFG
+119 PQAIMIDTFHGWFG
-133 KLLGAA
+133 KLLGAT

-154 SKRLQEECLAD
+154 SKRLQKECLAD
-165 WWSQVPEELKP
+165 WWSQVPKELKP
-176 HYETLLQQLGA
+176 HYESLLQQLGA

-211 ARCNEQGT
+211 ARCAEQGT
-219 TPIKQLEQMLTQLR
+219 SPIQQLEQMLMHFR
-233 APNAVLQMWNAPNAL
+233 APDAVLQLWNTPNTL
-248 ADLELLMRCFA
+248 ADLELLARCFA
-259 NSTKTEQNY
+259 NSTQTEKNY
-268 VEVIEKVIEAK
+268 CAVIESAIEAK
-279 KAHLDITQLGKLAT
+279 KAGLDITQQDALIV
-293 ALEAIFLTKDKTAR
+293 ALEAIFLTKEKTAR
-307 TANAKVSNDLKKW
+307 TANTKVSNDLKKW
-320 LSKADQ
+320 LTKADQ
-326 GISESSYIACKESW
+326 GISEPSYVACKEAW
-340 ADVFLVNVQRDRE
+340 ADAFLANVQRDRE
-353 AAAVKLN
+353 AAALQLN
-360 TAWFAMSAAM
+360 AAWFAMSAAM
-370 LAHVQA
+370 LAHMQA

-437 EGYGADVSKPSIFIV
+437 EGYGADTNKPSIFIV

-470 EIAKAFLE
+470 KTAKEFLQS
-478 GELGADVI
+478 ELGADFI
-486 ELDVTRRNAPNIN
+486 ELDVTRRNAPAIN
-499 DAVNRTFTSALL
+499 NAVNRTFTSELL
-511 PESYPYTPQTTAW
+511 PESYPYTLQTTAY
-524 KAPHLVNTAANTFNQ
+524 TARDLPDAEANGANQ

-547 ISLVEHEV
+547 IPLEEPEAHE
-555 NERSGNAFAGPLPD
+555 RLGNAFAGPLPD
-569 SSETGSVM
+569 ASETGSVM
-577 QRYCEGQRIAQ
+577 QRYREGQRIARM
-588 IIREVMQTRRV
+588 ICEVMQTRRV
-599 LESVDGELV
+599 LELVEGQPV

-619 LVKRRRY
+619 LVKRRQF
-626 LPQYERAMREAG
+626 LPQYERALREAG

-653 EIDDLIALLT
+653 EINDLIALLT

-682 FGASEDQMQSLAI
+682 FGVSEDQMQSLAI
-695 SLASEGYRSWWDAL
+695 ALASEGHRSWWDAL
-709 QASSDPDLLKAGRYL
+709 QASPDPALLKAGRYL
-724 EHWRVLGEHIPVHDL
+724 DHWRVLGEHLPVHDL

-746 NDVRMRYAIASDDLL
+746 NDVRMRYAIATDDLL

-766 ANIDAF
+766 ANMDAF

-788 RFIAEMKAMRQGD
+788 RFIAQIKAMRQGD
-801 DDETPDEGEMDLDGE
+801 DDETPDEGEMDLEIEATE
-816 SADLIEIDDG
+816 SIELRDDN
-826 SGLSDAD
+826 SLSEAD

-844 GAKGLEAPFVILLDT
+844 GAKGLEAPFVVLLDT

-874 WPPNETAPIHLSAF
+874 WPPNEAAPIHLSVF
-888 TKDTITS
+888 TKDTMTA

-932 SKSSTKEDSVD
+932 ATSSSKENGLD
-943 LKSWYHRIQSAELP
+943 LNSWYYRIQSAELP
-957 DYVVSEEVATTLD
+957 DFAISGDIATAPND
-970 DARLSAQSQSEGQ
+970 QIPAAQSQGNNS
-983 NEGQSDART
+983 T
-992 PFTIDD
+992 PFSIDD
-998 FALDWDVAQ
+998 FVIEWDMAK
-1007 SSHALQL
+1007 SSHAVQL
-1014 ANIESGIANT
+1014 AHIESGIAKT
-1024 NAVESPVEPQIDPRI
+1024 KLVEDPGEAELDPRI
-1039 LEDGVYFHALLEC
+1039 LEDGVHFHALLEC

-1058 GTAAD
+1058 STAAD
-1063 LPSLTQ
+1063 LPSVRQ
-1069 TMHWFGIDEAR
+1069 AMDWFGIDELR
-1080 ATLALSRA
+1080 ATQSLSRA
-1088 KTVLQTDAL
+1088 QMVLQANAL
-1097 KPYLLE
+1097 KPYLVD
-1103 GKWIQA
+1103 GNWISA
-1109 WNEIDVLMT
+1109 WNEIDVLIP
-1118 ADENELAPDEQNQK
+1118 ADENGSAPGENSK

-1137 FDRLVEFAD
+1137 IDRLVEFDD

-1155 TLPKEGDSKT
+1155 TLPTEGDSKT
-1165 ALYQKQLQQYTI
+1165 ALYRKQLQQYAS
-1177 GLQRLRKD
+1177 GLKRIRHD

-1190 YLVSGEGELLQV
+1190 YLISAAGELQQFI
-1202 V
+1202 

>member
-1 MQKGDVVSPVQ
+1 
-12 SNQQRACD
+12 
-20 PARSVMV
+20 MV

-82 SDEATLLTALRERGL
+82 CDQATLLAALRERGL

-102 QAAVPQARALYE
+102 LAAVPQARALYE

-165 WWSQVPEELKP
+165 WWSQVPKELKP
-176 HYETLLQQLGA
+176 HYESLLQQLGA

-211 ARCNEQGT
+211 ARCAQQGA
-219 TPIKQLEQMLTQLR
+219 TPIQDLRQTLTQLSS
-233 APNAVLQMWNAPNAL
+233 PDAVLQIWNAPNTL
-248 ADLELLMRCFA
+248 ADLELLARCFA
-259 NSTKTEQNY
+259 NSTQTEKNY
-268 VEVIEKVIEAK
+268 CAVIESAIEAK
-279 KAHLDITQLGKLAT
+279 KAGLDITQQDALIA
-293 ALEAIFLTKDKTAR
+293 ALEAIFLTKEKTAR
-307 TANAKVSNDLKKW
+307 TANAKVSADLKKW

-326 GISESSYIACKESW
+326 GISESSYLACKEVW
-340 ADVFLVNVQRDRE
+340 ADAFLVNVQRDRE
-353 AAAVKLN
+353 AAALQLN
-360 TAWFAMSAAM
+360 TAWFEMSAAM

-437 EGYGADVSKPSIFIV
+437 EGYGADTNKPSIFIV

-470 EIAKAFLE
+470 ETAKDFLQS
-478 GELGADVI
+478 ELGADFI
-486 ELDVTRRNAPNIN
+486 ELDITRRNAPAIN
-499 DAVNRTFTSALL
+499 SAVNRTFSSDLL
-511 PESYPYTPQTTAW
+511 PESYPYTLQTTAW
-524 KAPHLVNTAANTFNQ
+524 TAPNSLDAAANPANQ

-547 ISLVEHEV
+547 IPLEEHEAI
-555 NERSGNAFAGPLPD
+555 ERMGNAFAGPLPD
-569 SSETGSVM
+569 ASETGSVV
-577 QRYCEGQRIAQ
+577 QRYREGQRIAQ

-599 LESVDGELV
+599 LELVDGQKI

-619 LVKRRRY
+619 LVKRRQY

-682 FGASEDQMQSLAI
+682 FGASEEQMQSLAI
-695 SLASEGYRSWWDAL
+695 ALASKGYRSWWDAL
-709 QASSDPDLLKAGRYL
+709 QASPDPALLKAGRYL
-724 EHWRVLGEHIPVHDL
+724 EHWRVLGEHLPVHDL

-801 DDETPDEGEMDLDGE
+801 DDETPDEGEMDLE
-816 SADLIEIDDG
+816 SEAAESIELDDG
-826 SGLSDAD
+826 GELSDAD

-844 GAKGLEAPFVILLDT
+844 GAKGLEAPFVVLLDT

-932 SKSSTKEDSVD
+932 AKSSTKEEGLDI
-943 LKSWYHRIQSAELP
+943 KSWYHRIQSAELP
-957 DYVVSEEVATTLD
+957 DFAVSEEATTATND
-970 DARLSAQSQSEGQ
+970 HRLTPL
-983 NEGQSDART
+983 NQSDASMS
-992 PFTIDD
+992 FSIDD
-998 FALDWDVAQ
+998 FVLEWDVAQ
-1007 SSHALQL
+1007 SSHAVML
-1014 ANIESGIANT
+1014 ANIESGIAKT
-1024 NAVESPVEPQIDPRI
+1024 DFAEDLVESEIDPRI
-1039 LEDGVYFHALLEC
+1039 LEDGVHFHALLEC

-1058 GTAAD
+1058 GIAAD
-1063 LPSLTQ
+1063 LPNLTQ

-1088 KTVLQTDAL
+1088 KTVLQTEAL
-1097 KPYLLE
+1097 KPYLLD
-1103 GKWIQA
+1103 GNWIQA

-1118 ADENELAPDEQNQK
+1118 TDASESTLDEQNKK

-1155 TLPKEGDSKT
+1155 SLPKEGDSKT
-1165 ALYQKQLQQYTI
+1165 ALYQKQLQQYAS
-1177 GLQRLRKD
+1177 GLKRLRND

-1190 YLVSGEGELLQV
+1190 YLVSAAGELLQLV
-1202 V
+1202 

>member
-1 MQKGDVVSPVQ
+1 MSPVQ

-50 AKPNQILALTF
+50 AKPHQILALTF

-73 YGLLEQFAR
+73 YGLLEEFAR
-82 SDEATLLTALRERGL
+82 CDDAALITALVERGL

-102 QAAVPQARALYE
+102 RAAIPQARSLYE

-139 PVSIGIQPGFSLRED
+139 PVSIGIQPGFRLRED

-165 WWSQVPEELKP
+165 WWSQVPKELKP
-176 HYETLLQQLGA
+176 HYESLLQQLGA

-211 ARCNEQGT
+211 ARCAQQGM
-219 TPIKQLEQMLTQLR
+219 TPIQQLEQMLTQFR
-233 APNAVLQMWNAPNAL
+233 APDAVLQMWNTPNTL
-248 ADLELLMRCFA
+248 ADLELLARCFA
-259 NSTKTEQNY
+259 NSTQTEKNY
-268 VEVIEKVIEAK
+268 CAVIESAIDAK
-279 KAHLDITQLGKLAT
+279 KAGLNITQQDALLA
-293 ALEAIFLTKDKTAR
+293 ALEAIFLTKEKTPR
-307 TANAKVSNDLKKW
+307 SANAKVSADLKKW
-320 LSKADQ
+320 LSKTDQ
-326 GISESSYIACKESW
+326 GISESSYIACKEAW
-340 ADVFLVNVQRDRE
+340 ADAFLANVQRDRE
-353 AAAVKLN
+353 AAALQLN

-437 EGYGADVSKPSIFIV
+437 EGYGADTNKPSIFIV

-470 EIAKAFLE
+470 DTAKDFLQS
-478 GELGADVI
+478 ELGADFI
-486 ELDVTRRNAPNIN
+486 ELDVTRRNAPTIN
-499 DAVNRTFTSALL
+499 DAVNRTFTGALL
-511 PESYPYTPQTTAW
+511 PESYPYKLQVTAW
-524 KAPHLVNTAANTFNQ
+524 TAPDSPDPAAHIANQ

-547 ISLVEHEV
+547 IPLEEHEAH
-555 NERSGNAFAGPLPD
+555 ERLGNAFAGPLAD
-569 SSETGSVM
+569 ASETGAVM
-577 QRYCEGQRIAQ
+577 QRYREGQRIAQ
-588 IIREVMQTRRV
+588 MICEVMQTRRV
-599 LESVDGELV
+599 LELVDGQKV
-608 WRDPRPSDFLL
+608 WRDPRPSDFLF
-619 LVKRRRY
+619 LVKRRLY

-682 FGASEDQMQSLAI
+682 FGASEDQMQSIAI
-695 SLASEGYRSWWDAL
+695 ALASDGYRSWWDAL
-709 QASSDPDLLKAGRYL
+709 QASSDLALQKAGRYL
-724 EHWRVLGEHIPVHDL
+724 EHWRVLGEHLPVHDL

-788 RFIAEMKAMRQGD
+788 RFIAEIKAMRQGD
-801 DDETPDEGEMDLDGE
+801 DDETPDEGEMDLE
-816 SADLIEIDDG
+816 SEAAESIELDDG
-826 SGLSDAD
+826 GGLSDAD

-844 GAKGLEAPFVILLDT
+844 GAKGLEAPFVVLLDT

-874 WPPNETAPIHLSAF
+874 WPPNEMAPIHLSVF
-888 TKDTITS
+888 TKDTITN

-932 SKSSTKEDSVD
+932 ATSSIKEKGLD
-943 LKSWYHRIQSAELP
+943 LNSWYYRIQSAELP
-957 DYVVSEEVATTLD
+957 DFVISENVATTLND
-970 DARLSAQSQSEGQ
+970 QKSTVQSQSNTGM
-983 NEGQSDART
+983 
-992 PFTIDD
+992 PFSIDD
-998 FALDWDVAQ
+998 FVIEWDVAQ

-1014 ANIESGIANT
+1014 ANIESGVVSAT
-1024 NAVESPVEPQIDPRI
+1024 ALVDQVDDDLDPRI
-1039 LEDGVYFHALLEC
+1039 LEDGVYFHALLEY

-1058 GTAAD
+1058 STISD
-1063 LPSLTQ
+1063 LPSLAH
-1069 TMHWFGIDEAR
+1069 TMNWFGIDEAR

-1088 KTVLQTDAL
+1088 KTVLQTEAL

-1103 GKWIQA
+1103 GEWIQA

-1118 ADENELAPDEQNQK
+1118 ANENESMPDEQNKK

-1155 TLPKEGDSKT
+1155 SLPKEGDRKSV
-1165 ALYQKQLQQYTI
+1165 LYQKQLQQYGT
-1177 GLQRLRKD
+1177 GLQGIRGD

-1190 YLVSGEGELLQV
+1190 YLVSAAGELLQLV
-1202 V
+1202 

>member
-1 MQKGDVVSPVQ
+1 MSPIQ

-20 PARSVMV
+20 PALSVMV

-73 YGLLEQFAR
+73 YGLLEEFAR
-82 SDEATLLTALRERGL
+82 CDDDALITALVERGL

-102 QAAVPQARALYE
+102 RAAMPDARALYE

-165 WWSQVPEELKP
+165 WWSQVPKELKP
-176 HYETLLQQLGA
+176 HYESLLQQLGA

-211 ARCNEQGT
+211 ARCAEQGT
-219 TPIKQLEQMLTQLR
+219 TPVQKLEQMLTQFS
-233 APNAVLQMWNAPNAL
+233 APDAVLQLWNAPNTL
-248 ADLELLMRCFA
+248 ADLELLARCFA
-259 NSTKTEQNY
+259 NSTQTEKNY
-268 VEVIEKVIEAK
+268 CAVIESAIDAK
-279 KAHLDITQLGKLAT
+279 KAGLDITQQDALIA
-293 ALEAIFLTKDKTAR
+293 ALEAIFLTKEKTAR
-307 TANAKVSNDLKKW
+307 TANAKVSADLKKW
-320 LSKADQ
+320 LSKTDQ
-326 GISESSYIACKESW
+326 GISETNYLSCKEAW
-340 ADVFLVNVQRDRE
+340 ADAFLANVQRDRE
-353 AAAVKLN
+353 AAALQLN

-437 EGYGADVSKPSIFIV
+437 EGYGADTNKPSIFIV

-470 EIAKAFLE
+470 DTAKHFLQS
-478 GELGADVI
+478 ELGADFI
-486 ELDVTRRNAPNIN
+486 ELDVTRRNAPTIN
-499 DAVNRTFTSALL
+499 NAVNCTFSSDLL
-511 PESYPYTPQTTAW
+511 PESYPYTLQTTAW
-524 KAPHLVNTAANTFNQ
+524 TAPDSPNPIANVANQ

-547 ISLVEHEV
+547 IPPEEHEAS
-555 NERSGNAFAGPLPD
+555 ERSGNAFAGPLPD
-569 SSETGSVM
+569 ASETGSVM
-577 QRYCEGQRIAQ
+577 QRYREGQRIAQ
-588 IIREVMQTRRV
+588 IIGEVMQTRRV
-599 LESVDGELV
+599 LELVDGQKR

-619 LVKRRRY
+619 LVKRRQY
-626 LPQYERAMREAG
+626 LTQYERAMREAG

-695 SLASEGYRSWWDAL
+695 SLASDGYRSWWDAL
-709 QASSDPDLLKAGRYL
+709 QASSDPALLKAGRYL
-724 EHWRVLGEHIPVHDL
+724 EHWRILGEHLPVHDL

-746 NDVRMRYAIASDDLL
+746 HDVRMRYAIASDDLL

-766 ANIDAF
+766 ANMDAF

-788 RFIAEMKAMRQGD
+788 RFIAEIKAMRQGD
-801 DDETPDEGEMDLDGE
+801 DDETPDEGEMDLE
-816 SADLIEIDDG
+816 SEAAESIELGDDN
-826 SGLSDAD
+826 SLSDAD

-844 GAKGLEAPFVILLDT
+844 GAKGLEAPFVVLLDT

-874 WPPNETAPIHLSAF
+874 WPPNETAPIHLSVF
-888 TKDTITS
+888 TKDTITN

-932 SKSSTKEDSVD
+932 ATSSAKEKGLD
-943 LKSWYHRIQSAELP
+943 LNSWYYRIQSAELP
-957 DYVVSEEVATTLD
+957 DFAISENVATAPNDQKSTV
-970 DARLSAQSQSEGQ
+970 QSQS
-983 NEGQSDART
+983 NTSM
-992 PFTIDD
+992 PFSIDD
-998 FALDWDVAQ
+998 FALEWGMAK

-1014 ANIESGIANT
+1014 ANIEGGVV
-1024 NAVESPVEPQIDPRI
+1024 NATVPVDLVDDDLDPRI
-1039 LEDGVYFHALLEC
+1039 LEDGVHFHALLEC

-1058 GTAAD
+1058 STISD
-1063 LPSLTQ
+1063 LPSLAH
-1069 TMHWFGIDEAR
+1069 TMNWFGIDEAR

-1097 KPYLLE
+1097 KPYLLDGE
-1103 GKWIQA
+1103 WIQA

-1118 ADENELAPDEQNQK
+1118 ADKNESIPDEQNKK

-1155 TLPKEGDSKT
+1155 SLPKEGDRKS
-1165 ALYQKQLQQYTI
+1165 ALYQKQLQQYAT
-1177 GLQRLRKD
+1177 GLQGIRND

-1190 YLVSGEGELLQV
+1190 YLVSANGELLQLL
-1202 V
+1202 

>member
-1 MQKGDVVSPVQ
+1 MVSPMQ

-50 AKPNQILALTF
+50 AKPHEILALTF

-73 YGLLEQFAR
+73 YGLLEEFAR
-82 SDEATLLTALRERGL
+82 SDDAALITALAQRGL

-102 QAAVPQARALYE
+102 RSAIPHARALYE

-165 WWSQVPEELKP
+165 WWSQVPKELKP
-176 HYETLLQQLGA
+176 HYELLLQQLGA

-211 ARCNEQGT
+211 ARCAEQGT
-219 TPIKQLEQMLTQLR
+219 NPIQKLEQILTQFR
-233 APNAVLQMWNAPNAL
+233 APDAVLQMWNAPNTL
-248 ADLELLMRCFA
+248 ADLELLVRCFA
-259 NSTKTEQNY
+259 NSTPTEKKY
-268 VEVIEKVIEAK
+268 CAVIESAIEAK
-279 KAHLDITQLGKLAT
+279 RAGLNITQQAALIA
-293 ALEAIFLTKDKTAR
+293 ALEAIFLTKEKTAR
-307 TANAKVSNDLKKW
+307 TANTKVSADLKKW

-326 GISESSYIACKESW
+326 GISESGYIACKEAW
-340 ADVFLVNVQRDRE
+340 ADAFLLNVQRDRE
-353 AAAVKLN
+353 AAALQLN
-360 TAWFAMSAAM
+360 AAWFAMSAAM

-437 EGYGADVSKPSIFIV
+437 EGYGADTNKPSIFIV

-470 EIAKAFLE
+470 DAAKDFLQSE
-478 GELGADVI
+478 MGADFI
-486 ELDVTRRNAPNIN
+486 ELDVTRRNAPAIN
-499 DAVNRTFTSALL
+499 SAVNRTFTSELL
-511 PESYPYTPQTTAW
+511 PESYPYTLQTTAW
-524 KAPHLVNTAANTFNQ
+524 TAPDLPDAKANVANQ

-547 ISLVEHEV
+547 IPLEEHEV
-555 NERSGNAFAGPLPD
+555 NGRSGNAFASPLPD
-569 SSETGSVM
+569 ASETGAVM
-577 QRYCEGQRIAQ
+577 QRYREGQRIAQ
-588 IIREVMQTRRV
+588 MICEVMQTRRV
-599 LESVDGELV
+599 LEMVNGKQV

-619 LVKRRRY
+619 LVKRRLY

-695 SLASEGYRSWWDAL
+695 ALATEGCRSWWDAL
-709 QASSDPDLLKAGRYL
+709 QASSDPALLRAGRYL
-724 EHWRVLGEHIPVHDL
+724 EHWRVLGEHLPVHDL

-788 RFIAEMKAMRQGD
+788 RFIAEIKAMRQGD
-801 DDETPDEGEMDLDGE
+801 DDETPDEGEMDFESEAAESIELEDG
-816 SADLIEIDDG
+816 G
-826 SGLSDAD
+826 GLSDAD

-844 GAKGLEAPFVILLDT
+844 GAKGLEAPFVVLLDA

-874 WPPNETAPIHLSAF
+874 WPPNESAPIHLSVF
-888 TKDTITS
+888 TKDTITN

-932 SKSSTKEDSVD
+932 AKSSTKEDGID
-943 LKSWYHRIQSAELP
+943 LNSWYYRIQSAELP
-957 DYVVSEEVATTLD
+957 DFAISEEVTAPPNDHKLT
-970 DARLSAQSQSEGQ
+970 AQSQSNTGM
-983 NEGQSDART
+983 S
-992 PFTIDD
+992 FSLDD
-998 FALDWDVAQ
+998 FVIEWDVAK
-1007 SSHALQL
+1007 SSHALML
-1014 ANIESGIANT
+1014 ANIESGNIKT
-1024 NAVESPVEPQIDPRI
+1024 DAVEDSTGPEIDPRI

-1058 GTAAD
+1058 STISD
-1063 LPSLTQ
+1063 LPSLKHA
-1069 TMHWFGIDEAR
+1069 MNWLGIDEAR
-1080 ATLALSRA
+1080 AMLALSRA
-1088 KTVLQTDAL
+1088 KAVLETEAL
-1097 KPYLLE
+1097 KPYLLN
-1103 GKWIQA
+1103 GDWVQA

-1118 ADENELAPDEQNQK
+1118 IDENESMPDEQGKK

-1155 TLPKEGDSKT
+1155 SLPEEGDRKS
-1165 ALYQKQLQQYTI
+1165 ALYQKQLQQYAS
-1177 GLQRLRKD
+1177 GLQRIRND

-1190 YLVSGEGELLQV
+1190 YLVSAAGELLQLV
-1202 V
+1202 

>member
-1 MQKGDVVSPVQ
+1 
-12 SNQQRACD
+12 
-20 PARSVMV
+20 MV

-82 SDEATLLTALRERGL
+82 SDEATLLAALRERGL

-176 HYETLLQQLGA
+176 HYETLLQELGA

-200 FKQRGAWTFFE
+200 FKQRGAWTFFA
-211 ARCNEQGT
+211 ARCTEQGT
-219 TPIKQLEQMLTQLR
+219 TPNKQLEQMLTQLR
-233 APNAVLQMWNAPNAL
+233 APDAVLQMWNTPNTL

-259 NSTKTEQNY
+259 NSTKTEQAY
-268 VEVIEKVIEAK
+268 VEVIEKAIEAK
-279 KAHLDITQLGKLAT
+279 KAGLDITQLGELAA
-293 ALEAIFLTKDKTAR
+293 ALEAIFLTKEKTAR
-307 TANAKVSNDLKKW
+307 TANAKVSGDLKKW
-320 LSKADQ
+320 LAKTDQ
-326 GISESSYIACKESW
+326 GISESSYLACKEAW
-340 ADVFLVNVQRDRE
+340 ADAFLANVQRDRE

-470 EIAKAFLE
+470 ETAKDFLE
-478 GELGADVI
+478 AELGADVI
-486 ELDVTRRNAPNIN
+486 ELDVTRRNAPSIN
-499 DAVNRTFTSALL
+499 DAVNHTFSSALL
-511 PESYPYTPQTTAW
+511 PESYPYTLQTTAW
-524 KAPHLVNTAANTFNQ
+524 AAPCSGDAATNTVNQ

-547 ISLVEHEV
+547 IPLVQHEAL
-555 NERSGNAFAGPLPD
+555 ERSGNAFAGPLPD
-569 SSETGSVM
+569 SGETGSVM
-577 QRYCEGQRIAQ
+577 QRYCEGQRIAH

-599 LESVDGELV
+599 LELVDGELV

-626 LPQYERAMREAG
+626 LPQYERALREAG

-682 FGASEDQMQSLAI
+682 FGASEEQMQSLAI
-695 SLASEGYRSWWDAL
+695 SLASEHYRSWWDAL
-709 QASSDPDLLKAGRYL
+709 QASSDPNLLKAGRYL
-724 EHWRVLGEHIPVHDL
+724 EHWRILGEHLPVHDL

-816 SADLIEIDDG
+816 TAESIELEDA
-826 SGLSDAD
+826 SSLSDAD

-932 SKSSTKEDSVD
+932 AKSSTKGEGLD
-943 LKSWYHRIQSAELP
+943 LNSWYHRIQSAELP
-957 DYVVSEEVATTLD
+957 DYVVSEEVATALD
-970 DARLSAQSQSEGQ
+970 DARPTSQSQSEDQSKSQ
-983 NEGQSDART
+983 NNAPIS
-992 PFTIDD
+992 FTIDD
-998 FALDWDVAQ
+998 FALDWDTAKA
-1007 SSHALQL
+1007 SHAMQL

-1024 NAVESPVEPQIDPRI
+1024 NAVEGSAEPEIDPRI

-1058 GTAAD
+1058 STISD
-1063 LPSLTQ
+1063 LPNLEHI
-1069 TMHWFGIDEAR
+1069 MNWFGIDEAR
-1080 ATLALSRA
+1080 AILALSRA
-1088 KTVLQTDAL
+1088 KTVLQTTAL
-1097 KPYLLE
+1097 KPYVLDGE
-1103 GKWIQA
+1103 WIQA
-1109 WNEIDVLMT
+1109 WNEIDVLIP
-1118 ADENELAPDEQNQK
+1118 ADVKQEAGESSK

-1155 TLPKEGDSKT
+1155 SLPKEGDSKT
-1165 ALYQKQLQQYTI
+1165 ALYQKQLQQYAA
-1177 GLQRLRKD
+1177 GLQRLRND

-1190 YLVSGEGELLQV
+1190 YLVSAAGELQRLV
-1202 V
+1202 

>member
-1 MQKGDVVSPVQ
+1 
-12 SNQQRACD
+12 
-20 PARSVMV
+20 MV

-73 YGLLEQFAR
+73 YGLLEEFAR
-82 SDEATLLTALRERGL
+82 SDEATLLAALRERGL

-102 QAAVPQARALYE
+102 KAAIPQARALYE

-154 SKRLQEECLAD
+154 SKRLQEECLTD

-211 ARCNEQGT
+211 ARCTEQGT
-219 TPIKQLEQMLTQLR
+219 TPIKQLEQMLTQVS
-233 APNAVLQMWNAPNAL
+233 APDAVLQMWNAPNIL
-248 ADLELLMRCFA
+248 ADLELLARCFA
-259 NSTKTEQNY
+259 NSTQTEKNY
-268 VEVIEKVIEAK
+268 CAVIESVIEAK
-279 KAHLDITQLGKLAT
+279 KSGLDITQEHALFA
-293 ALEAIFLTKDKTAR
+293 ALEAIFLTKEKTAR
-307 TANAKVSNDLKKW
+307 TANAKVSADLKKW

-326 GISESSYIACKESW
+326 GISESSYLAFKETW
-340 ADVFLVNVQRDRE
+340 ADAFLANVQRDRE
-353 AAAVKLN
+353 ASAIKLN

-437 EGYGADVSKPSIFIV
+437 EGYGADTNKPSIFIV

-470 EIAKAFLE
+470 ETAKDFLQ

-499 DAVNRTFTSALL
+499 DAVNRTFTSTLL
-511 PESYPYTPQTTAW
+511 PESYPYTLQTTAW
-524 KAPHLVNTAANTFNQ
+524 KAPNSLDARVKAVNQ

-547 ISLVEHEV
+547 IPLVEHEAH
-555 NERSGNAFAGPLPD
+555 ERSGNAFAGPLPD
-569 SSETGSVM
+569 SGATESVM

-599 LESVDGELV
+599 LELVDGEPV

-695 SLASEGYRSWWDAL
+695 SLAKEGYRSWWDTL
-709 QASSDPDLLKAGRYL
+709 QASPDPALLKAGRYL
-724 EHWRVLGEHIPVHDL
+724 ELWRVLGEHLPVHDL

-801 DDETPDEGEMDLDGE
+801 DDETPDEGEMDLDGD
-816 SADLIEIDDG
+816 SAEAIELEDA
-826 SGLSDAD
+826 STLSDAD

-859 NHTTGMNQ
+859 NHTTGMTQ

-874 WPPNETAPIHLSAF
+874 WPPNESAPIHLSAF

-932 SKSSTKEDSVD
+932 SKSSTKDDSLD
-943 LKSWYHRIQSAELP
+943 LKSWYHRIQAAELP
-957 DYVVSEEVATTLD
+957 DYVVSEKVALPLD
-970 DARLSAQSQSEGQ
+970 DARPASQSQGEDQSEGQ
-983 NEGQSDART
+983 GDTRT

-998 FALDWDVAQ
+998 FALDWDVAK

-1014 ANIESGIANT
+1014 ATIENGITNT
-1024 NAVESPVEPQIDPRI
+1024 NAAEVSVEIEIDPRI
-1039 LEDGVYFHALLEC
+1039 LEDGVHFHALLEC

-1069 TMHWFGIDEAR
+1069 AMHWFGIDEAR

-1097 KPYLLE
+1097 KPYLLD

-1109 WNEIDVLMT
+1109 WNEIDVLIPVDVSESMR
-1118 ADENELAPDEQNQK
+1118 DEQNKK

-1155 TLPKEGDSKT
+1155 SLPKEGDHKF
-1165 ALYQKQLQQYTI
+1165 ALYQKQLQQYAS
-1177 GLQRLRKD
+1177 GLQRIRHD

-1190 YLVSGEGELLQV
+1190 YLISAAGELLQV
-1202 V
+1202 I

>member
-1 MQKGDVVSPVQ
+1 LQKGDVVSRVQ

-50 AKPNQILALTF
+50 AKPHEILALTF

-82 SDEATLLTALRERGL
+82 SDEATLLAALRERGL

-102 QAAVPQARALYE
+102 QAAIPRARALYE

-165 WWSQVPEELKP
+165 WWSQVPKELKI
-176 HYETLLQQLGA
+176 HYESLLEQLGA

-211 ARCNEQGT
+211 ARCAQQGT
-219 TPIKQLEQMLTQLR
+219 TPIQQLEQMLTHFN
-233 APNAVLQMWNAPNAL
+233 APDAVLQMWNAPNTL
-248 ADLELLMRCFA
+248 TDLELLGRCFA
-259 NSTKTEQNY
+259 NSTQTEKNY
-268 VEVIEKVIEAK
+268 CAVIESAIDAK
-279 KAHLDITQLGKLAT
+279 KAGLDIAQQDGLFA
-293 ALEAIFLTKDKTAR
+293 ALEAIFLTNLKTAR
-307 TANAKVSNDLKKW
+307 TANAKVSADLKKW

-326 GISESSYIACKESW
+326 GTSESSYRACKEAW
-340 ADVFLVNVQRDRE
+340 ADAFLANVQRDRE
-353 AAAVKLN
+353 AAALQLN

-437 EGYGADVSKPSIFIV
+437 EGYGADTNKPSIFIV

-470 EIAKAFLE
+470 KTAKDFLQS
-478 GELGADVI
+478 ELGADFI
-486 ELDVTRRNAPNIN
+486 ELDVTRRNAPAIN
-499 DAVNRTFTSALL
+499 NAVNCTFTSDLL
-511 PESYPYTPQTTAW
+511 PESYPYTLQTTAW
-524 KAPHLVNTAANTFNQ
+524 TAPNALDIAANGANQ

-547 ISLVEHEV
+547 IPLEEHEAH
-555 NERSGNAFAGPLPD
+555 ERLGNAFAGPLPD
-569 SSETGSVM
+569 ASETGSVV
-577 QRYCEGQRIAQ
+577 QRYREGQRIAQ

-599 LESVDGELV
+599 LEQVDGQQI

-619 LVKRRRY
+619 LVKRRQY
-626 LPQYERAMREAG
+626 LPQYERALREAE

-682 FGASEDQMQSLAI
+682 FGVSEDQMQSLAI

-709 QASSDPDLLKAGRYL
+709 QASSDPALLKAGRYL
-724 EHWRVLGEHIPVHDL
+724 EHWRVLGEHLPVHDL

-801 DDETPDEGEMDLDGE
+801 DDETPDEGEMDLE
-816 SADLIEIDDG
+816 SEATESIELGDDN
-826 SGLSDAD
+826 SLSDAD

-844 GAKGLEAPFVILLDT
+844 GAKGLEAPFVVLLDT

-874 WPPNETAPIHLSAF
+874 WPPNEPAPIHLSAF

-932 SKSSTKEDSVD
+932 AKSSTKEEGLDI
-943 LKSWYHRIQSAELP
+943 KSWYHRIQSAELP
-957 DYVVSEEVATTLD
+957 DFAVSEEVPVATNNHQLT
-970 DARLSAQSQSEGQ
+970 AQSQSNTGM
-983 NEGQSDART
+983 
-992 PFTIDD
+992 PFSIDD
-998 FALDWDVAQ
+998 FMLEWDVAK

-1014 ANIESGIANT
+1014 ANIEGGVEKTNT
-1024 NAVESPVEPQIDPRI
+1024 AEDSAEPELDPRI

-1058 GTAAD
+1058 STLSD
-1063 LPSLTQ
+1063 LPSLAH
-1069 TMHWFGIDEAR
+1069 TMNWFGIDEAR

-1103 GKWIQA
+1103 GEWIQA

-1118 ADENELAPDEQNQK
+1118 ADASESTLDEQNKK

-1155 TLPKEGDSKT
+1155 SLPKEGDRKST
-1165 ALYQKQLQQYTI
+1165 LYQKQLQQYAS
-1177 GLQRLRKD
+1177 GLQRIRQD

-1190 YLVSGEGELLQV
+1190 YLVSAAGELLQLV
-1202 V
+1202 

>member
-1 MQKGDVVSPVQ
+1 MQKGDVVSPIQ

-20 PARSVMV
+20 PALSVMV

-50 AKPNQILALTF
+50 AKPHEILALTF

-82 SDEATLLTALRERGL
+82 CDEATLLADLRERGL

-102 QAAVPQARALYE
+102 RAAMPHARALYE

-165 WWSQVPEELKP
+165 WWSQVPKELKP
-176 HYETLLQQLGA
+176 HYESLLQQLGA

-211 ARCNEQGT
+211 ARCAQQGT
-219 TPIKQLEQMLTQLR
+219 TPIQQLEQMLTQFR
-233 APNAVLQMWNAPNAL
+233 APDAVLQMWNAPNTL
-248 ADLELLMRCFA
+248 ADLELLARCFA
-259 NSTKTEQNY
+259 NSTKTEKNY
-268 VEVIEKVIEAK
+268 CAVIESAIDAK
-279 KAHLDITQLGKLAT
+279 KAGLDITQQDALIA
-293 ALEAIFLTKDKTAR
+293 ALEAIFLTKEKTAR
-307 TANAKVSNDLKKW
+307 TANAKVSADLKKW
-320 LSKADQ
+320 LSKTDQ
-326 GISESSYIACKESW
+326 GISETNYLSCKEAW
-340 ADVFLVNVQRDRE
+340 ADAFLANVQRDRE
-353 AAAVKLN
+353 AAALKLN

-437 EGYGADVSKPSIFIV
+437 EGYGADTNKPSIFIV

-470 EIAKAFLE
+470 DTAKHFLQS
-478 GELGADVI
+478 ELGADFI
-486 ELDVTRRNAPNIN
+486 ELDVTRRNAPTIN
-499 DAVNRTFTSALL
+499 NAVNCTFSSDLL
-511 PESYPYTPQTTAW
+511 PESFPYTLQTTAW
-524 KAPHLVNTAANTFNQ
+524 TAPDSPNPIANVANQ

-547 ISLVEHEV
+547 IPPEEHEAS
-555 NERSGNAFAGPLPD
+555 ERSGNAFAGPLPD
-569 SSETGSVM
+569 ASETGSVM
-577 QRYCEGQRIAQ
+577 QRYREGQRIAQ
-588 IIREVMQTRRV
+588 IIGEVMQTRRV
-599 LESVDGELV
+599 LELVDGQKR

-619 LVKRRRY
+619 LVKRRQY
-626 LPQYERAMREAG
+626 LTQYERAMREAG

-695 SLASEGYRSWWDAL
+695 SLASDGYRSWWDAL
-709 QASSDPDLLKAGRYL
+709 QASSDPALLKAGRYL
-724 EHWRVLGEHIPVHDL
+724 EHWRILGEQLPVHDL

-746 NDVRMRYAIASDDLL
+746 HDVRMRYAIASDDLL

-766 ANIDAF
+766 ANMDAF

-788 RFIAEMKAMRQGD
+788 RFIAEIKAMRQGD
-801 DDETPDEGEMDLDGE
+801 DDETPDEGEMDLE
-816 SADLIEIDDG
+816 SEAAESIELGDDN
-826 SGLSDAD
+826 SLSDAD

-844 GAKGLEAPFVILLDT
+844 GAKGLEAPFVVLLDT

-874 WPPNETAPIHLSAF
+874 WPPNETAPIHLSVF

-932 SKSSTKEDSVD
+932 ATSSAKEEGID
-943 LKSWYHRIQSAELP
+943 LNSWYYRIQSAELP
-957 DYVVSEEVATTLD
+957 DFAISENVATAPNDQKSTVQN
-970 DARLSAQSQSEGQ
+970 QSNISM
-983 NEGQSDART
+983 
-992 PFTIDD
+992 PFSIDD
-998 FALDWDVAQ
+998 FALEWDVAK

-1014 ANIESGIANT
+1014 ANIEGGVV
-1024 NAVESPVEPQIDPRI
+1024 NATVPVDLVDDDLDPRI
-1039 LEDGVYFHALLEC
+1039 LEDGVHFHALLEC

-1058 GTAAD
+1058 STISD
-1063 LPSLTQ
+1063 LPSLAH
-1069 TMHWFGIDEAR
+1069 TMNWFGIDEAR

-1097 KPYLLE
+1097 KPYLLD
-1103 GKWIQA
+1103 GGWIQA

-1118 ADENELAPDEQNQK
+1118 ADENESIPDEQNKK

-1155 TLPKEGDSKT
+1155 SLPKGGDRKS
-1165 ALYQKQLQQYTI
+1165 ALYQKQLQQYAT
-1177 GLQRLRKD
+1177 GLKRIRQD

-1190 YLVSGEGELLQV
+1190 YLVSAAGELLQLV
-1202 V
+1202 

>member
-1 MQKGDVVSPVQ
+1 MSPVQ

-50 AKPNQILALTF
+50 AKPHQILALTF

-73 YGLLEQFAR
+73 YGLLEEFAR
-82 SDEATLLTALRERGL
+82 CDDAALITALVERGL

-102 QAAVPQARALYE
+102 RAAIPQARSLYE

-139 PVSIGIQPGFSLRED
+139 PVSIGIQPGFRLRED

-165 WWSQVPEELKP
+165 WWSQVPKELKP
-176 HYETLLQQLGA
+176 HYESLLQQLGA

-211 ARCNEQGT
+211 ARCAQQGM
-219 TPIKQLEQMLTQLR
+219 TPIQQLEQMLTQFR
-233 APNAVLQMWNAPNAL
+233 APDAVLQMWNTPNTL
-248 ADLELLMRCFA
+248 ADLELLARCFA
-259 NSTKTEQNY
+259 NSTQTEKNY
-268 VEVIEKVIEAK
+268 CAVIESAIDAK
-279 KAHLDITQLGKLAT
+279 KAGLNITQQDALLA
-293 ALEAIFLTKDKTAR
+293 ALEAIFLTKEKTPR
-307 TANAKVSNDLKKW
+307 SANAKVSADLKKW
-320 LSKADQ
+320 LSKTDQ
-326 GISESSYIACKESW
+326 GISESSYIACKEAW
-340 ADVFLVNVQRDRE
+340 ADAFLANVQRDRE
-353 AAAVKLN
+353 AAALQLN

-437 EGYGADVSKPSIFIV
+437 EGYGADTNKPSIFIV

-470 EIAKAFLE
+470 DTAKDFLQS
-478 GELGADVI
+478 ELGADFI
-486 ELDVTRRNAPNIN
+486 ELDVTRRNAPTIN
-499 DAVNRTFTSALL
+499 DAVNRTFTGALL
-511 PESYPYTPQTTAW
+511 PESYPYKLQVTAW
-524 KAPHLVNTAANTFNQ
+524 TAPDSPDPAAHIANQ

-547 ISLVEHEV
+547 IPLEEHEAH
-555 NERSGNAFAGPLPD
+555 ERLGNAFAGPLAD
-569 SSETGSVM
+569 ASETGAVM
-577 QRYCEGQRIAQ
+577 QRYREGQRIAQ
-588 IIREVMQTRRV
+588 MICEVMQTRRV
-599 LESVDGELV
+599 LELVDGQKV
-608 WRDPRPSDFLL
+608 WRDPRPSDFLF
-619 LVKRRRY
+619 LVKRRLY

-695 SLASEGYRSWWDAL
+695 ALASDGYRSWWDAL
-709 QASSDPDLLKAGRYL
+709 QASSDLALQKAGRYL
-724 EHWRVLGEHIPVHDL
+724 EHWRVLGEHLPVHDL

-788 RFIAEMKAMRQGD
+788 RFIAEIKAMRQGD
-801 DDETPDEGEMDLDGE
+801 DDETPDEGEMDLE
-816 SADLIEIDDG
+816 SEAAESIELDDG
-826 SGLSDAD
+826 GGLSDAD

-844 GAKGLEAPFVILLDT
+844 GAKGLEAPFVVLLDT

-874 WPPNETAPIHLSAF
+874 WPPNEMAPIHLSVF
-888 TKDTITS
+888 TKDTITN

-932 SKSSTKEDSVD
+932 ATSSIKEKGLD
-943 LKSWYHRIQSAELP
+943 LNSWYYRIQSAELP
-957 DYVVSEEVATTLD
+957 DFVISENVATTLND
-970 DARLSAQSQSEGQ
+970 QKSTVQSQSNTGM
-983 NEGQSDART
+983 
-992 PFTIDD
+992 PFSIDD
-998 FALDWDVAQ
+998 FVIEWDVAQ

-1014 ANIESGIANT
+1014 ANIESGVVSAT
-1024 NAVESPVEPQIDPRI
+1024 ALVDQVDDDLDPRI
-1039 LEDGVYFHALLEC
+1039 LEDGVYFHALLEY

-1058 GTAAD
+1058 STISD
-1063 LPSLTQ
+1063 LPSLAH
-1069 TMHWFGIDEAR
+1069 TMNWFGIDEAR

-1088 KTVLQTDAL
+1088 KTVLQTEAL

-1103 GKWIQA
+1103 GEWIQA

-1118 ADENELAPDEQNQK
+1118 ANENESMPDEQNKK

-1155 TLPKEGDSKT
+1155 SLPKEGDRKSV
-1165 ALYQKQLQQYTI
+1165 LYQKQLQQYGT
-1177 GLQRLRKD
+1177 GLQGIRGD

-1190 YLVSGEGELLQV
+1190 YLVSAAGELLQLV
-1202 V
+1202 

>member
-1 MQKGDVVSPVQ
+1 
-12 SNQQRACD
+12 
-20 PARSVMV
+20 
-27 SACAGSGKTWLLV
+27 
-40 ARLVRILLAG
+40 
-50 AKPNQILALTF
+50 
-61 TRKAAQE
+61 
-68 MRERL
+68 
-73 YGLLEQFAR
+73 
-82 SDEATLLTALRERGL
+82 
-97 NDAEA
+97 
-102 QAAVPQARALYE
+102 
-114 TVLAS
+114 
-119 PQAIVIDTFHGWFG
+119 
-133 KLLGAA
+133 
-139 PVSIGIQPGFSLRED
+139 
-154 SKRLQEECLAD
+154 
-165 WWSQVPEELKP
+165 
-176 HYETLLQQLGA
+176 
-187 HETLQFLTGSYSA
+187 
-200 FKQRGAWTFFE
+200 
-211 ARCNEQGT
+211 
-219 TPIKQLEQMLTQLR
+219 
-233 APNAVLQMWNAPNAL
+233 
-248 ADLELLMRCFA
+248 
-259 NSTKTEQNY
+259 
-268 VEVIEKVIEAK
+268 
-279 KAHLDITQLGKLAT
+279 
-293 ALEAIFLTKDKTAR
+293 
-307 TANAKVSNDLKKW
+307 
-320 LSKADQ
+320 
-326 GISESSYIACKESW
+326 
-340 ADVFLVNVQRDRE
+340 
-353 AAAVKLN
+353 
-360 TAWFAMSAAM
+360 M

-437 EGYGADVSKPSIFIV
+437 EGYGADTNKPSIFIV

-470 EIAKAFLE
+470 DTAKHFLQS
-478 GELGADVI
+478 ELGADFI
-486 ELDVTRRNAPNIN
+486 ELDVTRRNAPTIN
-499 DAVNRTFTSALL
+499 NAVNCTFSGDLL
-511 PESYPYTPQTTAW
+511 PESFPYTLQTTAW
-524 KAPHLVNTAANTFNQ
+524 TAPDSPNPIANVANQ

-547 ISLVEHEV
+547 IPPEEHEAS
-555 NERSGNAFAGPLPD
+555 ERSGNAFAGPLPD
-569 SSETGSVM
+569 ASETGSVM
-577 QRYCEGQRIAQ
+577 QRYREGQRIAQ
-588 IIREVMQTRRV
+588 IIGEVMQTRRV
-599 LESVDGELV
+599 LELVDGQKR

-619 LVKRRRY
+619 LVKRRQY
-626 LPQYERAMREAG
+626 LTQYERAMREAG

-695 SLASEGYRSWWDAL
+695 SLASDGYRSWWDAL
-709 QASSDPDLLKAGRYL
+709 QASSDPALLKAGRYL
-724 EHWRVLGEHIPVHDL
+724 EHWRILGEQLPVHDL

-746 NDVRMRYAIASDDLL
+746 HDVRMRYAIASDDLL

-766 ANIDAF
+766 ANMDAF

-788 RFIAEMKAMRQGD
+788 RFIAEIKAMRQGD
-801 DDETPDEGEMDLDGE
+801 DDETPDEGEMDLE
-816 SADLIEIDDG
+816 SEAAESIELGDDN
-826 SGLSDAD
+826 SLSDAD

-844 GAKGLEAPFVILLDT
+844 GAKGLEAPFVVLLDT

-874 WPPNETAPIHLSAF
+874 WPPNETAPIHLSVF
-888 TKDTITS
+888 TKDTITN

-932 SKSSTKEDSVD
+932 ATSSSKEKGLD
-943 LKSWYHRIQSAELP
+943 LNSWYYRIQSAELP
-957 DYVVSEEVATTLD
+957 DFAISENVATAPNDQKSTVQN
-970 DARLSAQSQSEGQ
+970 QSNISM
-983 NEGQSDART
+983 
-992 PFTIDD
+992 PFSIDD
-998 FALDWDVAQ
+998 FALEWDVAK

-1014 ANIESGIANT
+1014 ANIEGGVV
-1024 NAVESPVEPQIDPRI
+1024 NATAPAEPVDADLDPRI
-1039 LEDGVYFHALLEC
+1039 LEDGVHFHALLEC

-1058 GTAAD
+1058 STISD
-1063 LPSLTQ
+1063 LPSLAH
-1069 TMHWFGIDEAR
+1069 TMNWFGIDEAR

-1097 KPYLLE
+1097 KPYLLDGE
-1103 GKWIQA
+1103 WIQA

-1118 ADENELAPDEQNQK
+1118 ADENESIPDEQNKK

-1155 TLPKEGDSKT
+1155 SLPKGGDRKS
-1165 ALYQKQLQQYTI
+1165 ALYQKQLQQYAT
-1177 GLQRLRKD
+1177 GLKRIRHD

-1190 YLVSGEGELLQV
+1190 YLVSAAGELLQLV
-1202 V
+1202 

>member
-1 MQKGDVVSPVQ
+1 LQKGDVVSPAQ

-50 AKPNQILALTF
+50 AKPHEILALTF

-97 NDAEA
+97 NDVEA
-102 QAAVPQARALYE
+102 QAAIPRAHALYE

-165 WWSQVPEELKP
+165 WWSQVPKELGP
-176 HYETLLQQLGA
+176 HYESLLEQLGA
-187 HETLQFLTGSYSA
+187 HETMQFLTGSYSA

-211 ARCNEQGT
+211 ARCAEQGT
-219 TPIKQLEQMLTQLR
+219 TPIQKLEQMLTQLR
-233 APNAVLQMWNAPNAL
+233 APDAVLQMWHAPNTL
-248 ADLELLMRCFA
+248 ADLELLARCFA
-259 NSTKTEQNY
+259 NSTPTEKNY
-268 VEVIEKVIEAK
+268 CAVIESAIEAK
-279 KAHLDITQLGKLAT
+279 KAGLDVTQKDALFAE
-293 ALEAIFLTKDKTAR
+293 LEAIFLTKEKTAR
-307 TANAKVSNDLKKW
+307 TANTKVSADLKKW

-326 GISESSYIACKESW
+326 GISESSYLACKEAW
-340 ADVFLVNVQRDRE
+340 ADAFLANVQRERE
-353 AAAVKLN
+353 ASAVKLN

-370 LAHVQA
+370 LDHVQA

-437 EGYGADVSKPSIFIV
+437 EGYGADTNKPSIFIV
-452 GDPKQSIYRFRR
+452 GDSKQSIYRFRR

-470 EIAKAFLE
+470 KTAKDFLQS
-478 GELGADVI
+478 ELGADFI
-486 ELDVTRRNAPNIN
+486 ALDVTRRNAPAIN
-499 DAVNRTFTSALL
+499 NAVNRTFTSELL

-524 KAPHLVNTAANTFNQ
+524 VAPDSPNPIANEANQ

-547 ISLVEHEV
+547 IPPEEHEAS
-555 NERSGNAFAGPLPD
+555 ERLGNAFEGPLPD
-569 SSETGSVM
+569 TSETGSVV
-577 QRYCEGQRIAQ
+577 QRYREGQRIAQ

-599 LESVDGELV
+599 LELVDGQQV

-619 LVKRRRY
+619 LVKRRQY
-626 LPQYERAMREAG
+626 LPQYERALREAE

-695 SLASEGYRSWWDAL
+695 SLASDGYRSWWDAL
-709 QASSDPDLLKAGRYL
+709 QTSSDPDLLKAGRYL
-724 EHWRVLGEHIPVHDL
+724 EHWRVLGEHLPVHDL

-816 SADLIEIDDG
+816 TAESIELGDDN
-826 SGLSDAD
+826 SLSDAD

-844 GAKGLEAPFVILLDT
+844 GAKGLEAPFVVLLDT

-932 SKSSTKEDSVD
+932 ATSSAKEKGLD
-943 LKSWYHRIQSAELP
+943 LNSWYYRIQLAELP
-957 DYVVSEEVATTLD
+957 DFAISEEATMAPNDHRPAPLNQGN
-970 DARLSAQSQSEGQ
+970 SSMSF
-983 NEGQSDART
+983 S
-992 PFTIDD
+992 IDD
-998 FALDWDVAQ
+998 FTLEWDVAQ

-1014 ANIESGIANT
+1014 ANIEGGVAKTNT
-1024 NAVESPVEPQIDPRI
+1024 AEDSVEPELDPRI

-1058 GTAAD
+1058 STLSD

-1069 TMHWFGIDEAR
+1069 TMHWLGIDEAR

-1088 KTVLQTDAL
+1088 KTVLQTEAL

-1103 GKWIQA
+1103 GEWIQA
-1109 WNEIDVLMT
+1109 WNEIDVLMID
-1118 ADENELAPDEQNQK
+1118 DENEPTLNEQNKK

-1155 TLPKEGDSKT
+1155 SLPKEGDSKI
-1165 ALYQKQLQQYTI
+1165 ALYQKQLQQYVT
-1177 GLQRLRKD
+1177 GLQRLRND

-1190 YLVSGEGELLQV
+1190 YLVSATGDLLQLV
-1202 V
+1202 